1 MRLKKSIKRGIAAVT
16 ITGIMASSA
25 MPAFAKDYH
34 IDYGDIKVD
43 RDQVSYTDEDGKKYD
58 NEKNED
64 GDITITGKSDKNTVS
79 IKDADVTFKD
89 LEIDKSTSSSVEGDA
104 AVSVSGD
111 SSIELDGKNTIT
123 SGTKHAGIEKADD
136 NGTLT
141 IKDDN
146 GVSGSLDANGGF
158 GGAGIGGGSNEDGSN
173 ITIKGGTMTANGG
186 FGGAGIGGGN
196 GADGSDITITGGT
209 IIANGGFG
217 GAGIGGGSSS
227 SSGGGNGSDITI
239 SGGNVTANG
248 GTAGAGI
255 GGGDGDEANGLNKES
270 DSTGGG
276 KGSNISISGK
286 DTIVNAEGG
295 AEAAGIGG
303 GRSGDADT
311 IEITD
316 STVISNGHDSNNGN
330 SGAGI
335 GGGGFGA
342 GGGAGGGISNITI
355 KDADVTAGADAGGAG
370 IGSGNASGWISYPS
384 SFPNWKAEHPN
395 EGVASDIT
403 ISGGRVKASGGD
415 DSAGIGGGYLGSGS
429 DITIKDNADVTANGG
444 KWGAGIGGGRDGD
457 GSDISI
463 SDSNVSASGGAAG
476 AGIGG
481 GRGGKGENVTIS
493 GSSTVSVKH
502 GPGATLTSGT
512 RYGAG
517 AGIGN
522 GGAKD
527 SVNGEELTPD
537 TSAIDHTAEH
547 GYIDYFD
554 ADGSLLKRI
563 PHHIVEDPAV
573 EPTCTSVGYTAGS
586 HCDLCGE
593 VFVAQTELPLKDHT
607 PAEGR
612 VNVREATT
620 QEEGYTG
627 DIVCAVCGTVLE
639 YGQPIPKLPAPD
651 ENSPIDPVVP
661 AESSGTVQA
670 PPQLEVQNLLRQ
682 DLIHDETVVQ
692 QSYDESSQT
701 LTIRAELSIATLTG
715 TLGSLK
721 ALQAQGVTTIALVT
735 RHRTSTLDLAALIAL
750 GGEDVT
756 FSLVHTVGIPALFV
770 GGFLHNDLLR

>member
-34 IDYGDIKVD
+34 INYGDIKVD
-43 RDQVSYTDEDGKKYD
+43 QDKVSYTDKDGTKYD

-64 GDITITGKSDKNTVS
+64 GDITITGKSDENTVS
-79 IKDADVTFKD
+79 VKDADVTFKD
-89 LEIDKSTSSSVEGDA
+89 LEIDRSASSTAADGA
-104 AVSVSGD
+104 AVSVSGN
-111 SSIELDGKNTIT
+111 SSIELDGKNTIS
-123 SGTKHAGIEKADD
+123 SGMGHAGIEKADD
-136 NGTLT
+136 NGTMT

-146 GVSGSLDANGGF
+146 NVSGSL
-158 GGAGIGGGSNEDGSN
+158 
-173 ITIKGGTMTANGG
+173 TANGG

-196 GADGSDITITGGT
+196 NADGSDITITGGNVT
-209 IIANGGFG
+209 ANGGG
-217 GAGIGGGSSS
+217 HAAGIGGGSSS
-227 SSGGGNGSDITI
+227 YSGGGNGSDITI

-255 GGGDGDEANGLNKES
+255 GGGDGDAANGLNKNS

-276 KGSNISISGK
+276 RGSNITISGK
-286 DTIVNAEGG
+286 NTIVNAEGG

-316 STVISNGHDSNNGN
+316 STVISNGHDSDNGN

-370 IGSGNASGWISYPS
+370 IGSGSASGWISYPS
-384 SFPNWKAEHPN
+384 IFPNWKAEHPN

-444 KWGAGIGGGRDGD
+444 KWGAGIGGGRGGD

-512 RYGAG
+512 CYGAG

-522 GGAKD
+522 GGGKD
-527 SVNGEELTPD
+527 DVRGEEIAPD
-537 TSAIDHTAEH
+537 ISGIDSTGQ
-547 GYIDYFD
+547 GYINYYDSD
-554 ADGSLLKRI
+554 NNLL
-563 PHHIVEDPAV
+563 
-573 EPTCTSVGYTAGS
+573 T
-586 HCDLCGE
+586 
-593 VFVAQTELPLKDHT
+593 
-607 PAEGR
+607 R
-612 VNVREATT
+612 VPSA
-620 QEEGYTG
+620 
-627 DIVCAVCGTVLE
+627 
-639 YGQPIPKLPAPD
+639 PAPE
-651 ENSPIDPVVP
+651 ENDSEGDDAEP
-661 AESSGTVQA
+661 ALSASMKQA
-670 PPQLEVQNLLRQ
+670 VSQLEVRGTLRQNLMQ
-682 DLIHDETVVQ
+682 DTSIVQ
-692 QSYDESSQT
+692 QDYDADAHV

-735 RHRTSTLDLAALIAL
+735 QHCTSTLDLAELTAL
-750 GGEDVT
+750 GGEDTV
-756 FSLVHTVGIPALFV
+756 FSLVHTAGIPALSV
-770 GGFLHNDLLR
+770 GGALHNELIH

>member
-43 RDQVSYTDEDGKKYD
+43 QDKVSYTDKDGTKYD

-64 GDITITGKSDKNTVS
+64 GDITITGKSDENTVS
-79 IKDADVTFKD
+79 VKDADVTFKD
-89 LEIDKSTSSSVEGDA
+89 LEIDRSASSTAADGA
-104 AVSVSGD
+104 AVSVSGN
-111 SSIELDGKNTIT
+111 SSIELDGKNTIS
-123 SGTKHAGIEKADD
+123 SGMGHAGIEKADD
-136 NGTLT
+136 NGTMT

-146 GVSGSLDANGGF
+146 NVSGSL
-158 GGAGIGGGSNEDGSN
+158 
-173 ITIKGGTMTANGG
+173 TANGG

-196 GADGSDITITGGT
+196 NADGSDITITGGT

-227 SSGGGNGSDITI
+227 ISGGGNGSDITI

-255 GGGDGDEANGLNKES
+255 GGGDGDNANGLNKKS

-276 KGSNISISGK
+276 RGSNITISGK
-286 DTIVNAEGG
+286 NTIVNAEGG

-316 STVISNGHDSNNGN
+316 STVISNGHDSDNGN

-370 IGSGNASGWISYPS
+370 IGSGRASGWISYPS
-384 SFPNWKAEHPN
+384 IFPNWKAEHPN

-444 KWGAGIGGGRDGD
+444 KWGAGIGGGRGGD

-512 RYGAG
+512 CYGAG

-522 GGAKD
+522 GGGKD
-527 SVNGEELTPD
+527 DVRGEEIAPD
-537 TSAIDHTAEH
+537 ISGIDSTGQ
-547 GYIDYFD
+547 GYINYYDSD
-554 ADGSLLKRI
+554 NNLL
-563 PHHIVEDPAV
+563 
-573 EPTCTSVGYTAGS
+573 T
-586 HCDLCGE
+586 
-593 VFVAQTELPLKDHT
+593 
-607 PAEGR
+607 R
-612 VNVREATT
+612 VPSA
-620 QEEGYTG
+620 
-627 DIVCAVCGTVLE
+627 
-639 YGQPIPKLPAPD
+639 PAPE
-651 ENSPIDPVVP
+651 ENDSEGDDAEP
-661 AESSGTVQA
+661 ALSASMKQA
-670 PPQLEVQNLLRQ
+670 VSQLEVRSALRQNLMQ
-682 DLIHDETVVQ
+682 DTSIVQ
-692 QSYDESSQT
+692 QEYDADAHV

-721 ALQAQGVTTIALVT
+721 ALQAQGVTTITLVT
-735 RHRTSTLDLAALIAL
+735 QHCTSTLDLAELTAL
-750 GGEDVT
+750 GGEDTV
-756 FSLVHTVGIPALFV
+756 FSLVHTAGIPALSV
-770 GGFLHNDLLR
+770 GGALHNELIH

>member
-43 RDQVSYTDEDGKKYD
+43 QDKVSYTDKDGTKYD

-64 GDITITGKSDKNTVS
+64 GDITITGKSDENTVS
-79 IKDADVTFKD
+79 VKDADVTFKD
-89 LEIDKSTSSSVEGDA
+89 LEIDRSASSTAADGA
-104 AVSVSGD
+104 AVSVSGN
-111 SSIELDGKNTIT
+111 SSIELDGKNTIS
-123 SGTKHAGIEKADD
+123 SGMGHAGIEKADD
-136 NGTLT
+136 NGTMT

-146 GVSGSLDANGGF
+146 NVSGSL
-158 GGAGIGGGSNEDGSN
+158 
-173 ITIKGGTMTANGG
+173 TANGG

-196 GADGSDITITGGT
+196 GADGSDITISGGT
-209 IIANGGFG
+209 IIANGNFG

-227 SSGGGNGSDITI
+227 YSGGGNGSDITI

-255 GGGDGDEANGLNKES
+255 GGGDGDAANGLNKES

-276 KGSNISISGK
+276 RGSNITISGK
-286 DTIVNAEGG
+286 NTIVKAEGG

-316 STVISNGHDSNNGN
+316 STVISNGHGSDTGN

-355 KDADVTAGADAGGAG
+355 KDANVTAGADSGGAG
-370 IGSGNASGWISYPS
+370 IGSGNASDLTTYY
-384 SFPNWKAEHPN
+384 PNWKDEHPN

-444 KWGAGIGGGRDGD
+444 KWGAGIGGGRGGD

-512 RYGAG
+512 CYGAG

-522 GGAKD
+522 GGGKD
-527 SVNGEELTPD
+527 DVRGEEIAPD
-537 TSAIDHTAEH
+537 ISGIDSTGQ
-547 GYIDYFD
+547 GYINYYDSD
-554 ADGSLLKRI
+554 NNLL
-563 PHHIVEDPAV
+563 
-573 EPTCTSVGYTAGS
+573 T
-586 HCDLCGE
+586 
-593 VFVAQTELPLKDHT
+593 
-607 PAEGR
+607 R
-612 VNVREATT
+612 VPSA
-620 QEEGYTG
+620 
-627 DIVCAVCGTVLE
+627 
-639 YGQPIPKLPAPD
+639 PAPE
-651 ENSPIDPVVP
+651 ENDSEGDDAEP
-661 AESSGTVQA
+661 ALSASMKQA
-670 PPQLEVQNLLRQ
+670 VSQLEVRGALRQNLMQ
-682 DLIHDETVVQ
+682 DTSIVQ
-692 QSYDESSQT
+692 QDYDADAHV

-735 RHRTSTLDLAALIAL
+735 QHCTSTLDLAELTAL
-750 GGEDVT
+750 GGEDTV
-756 FSLVHTVGIPALFV
+756 FSLVHTAGIPALSV
-770 GGFLHNDLLR
+770 GGALHNELIH

>member
-43 RDQVSYTDEDGKKYD
+43 QDKVSYTDKDGTKYD

-64 GDITITGKSDKNTVS
+64 GDITITGKSDENTVS
-79 IKDADVTFKD
+79 VKDADVTFKD
-89 LEIDKSTSSSVEGDA
+89 LEIDRSASSTAADGA
-104 AVSVSGD
+104 AVSVSGN
-111 SSIELDGKNTIT
+111 SSIELDGKNTIS
-123 SGTKHAGIEKADD
+123 SGMGHAGIEKADD
-136 NGTLT
+136 NGTMT

-146 GVSGSLDANGGF
+146 NVSGSL
-158 GGAGIGGGSNEDGSN
+158 
-173 ITIKGGTMTANGG
+173 TANGG

-196 GADGSDITITGGT
+196 NADGSDITITGGT

-227 SSGGGNGSDITI
+227 ISGGGNGSDITI

-255 GGGDGDEANGLNKES
+255 GGGDGDNANGLNKKS

-276 KGSNISISGK
+276 RGSNITISGK
-286 DTIVNAEGG
+286 NTIVNAEGG

-316 STVISNGHDSNNGN
+316 STVISNGHDSDNGN

-370 IGSGNASGWISYPS
+370 IGSGSASGWISYPS
-384 SFPNWKAEHPN
+384 IFPNWKAEHPN

-444 KWGAGIGGGRDGD
+444 KWGAGIGNGGGKDDVRGEEIAP
-457 GSDISI
+457 DISGI
-463 SDSNVSASGGAAG
+463 DSTGQGYINYYDSDNNLLTRVPSAPAPEENDSEGDDAEPALSASMKQA
-476 AGIGG
+476 
-481 GRGGKGENVTIS
+481 
-493 GSSTVSVKH
+493 VS
-502 GPGATLTSGT
+502 
-512 RYGAG
+512 
-517 AGIGN
+517 
-522 GGAKD
+522 
-527 SVNGEELTPD
+527 
-537 TSAIDHTAEH
+537 
-547 GYIDYFD
+547 
-554 ADGSLLKRI
+554 
-563 PHHIVEDPAV
+563 
-573 EPTCTSVGYTAGS
+573 
-586 HCDLCGE
+586 
-593 VFVAQTELPLKDHT
+593 
-607 PAEGR
+607 
-612 VNVREATT
+612 
-620 QEEGYTG
+620 
-627 DIVCAVCGTVLE
+627 
-639 YGQPIPKLPAPD
+639 
-651 ENSPIDPVVP
+651 
-661 AESSGTVQA
+661 
-670 PPQLEVQNLLRQ
+670 QLEVRGALRQNLMQ
-682 DLIHDETVVQ
+682 DTSIVQ
-692 QSYDESSQT
+692 QDYDADAHV

-735 RHRTSTLDLAALIAL
+735 QHCTSTLDLAELTAL
-750 GGEDVT
+750 GGEDTV
-756 FSLVHTVGIPALFV
+756 FSLVHTAGIPALSV
-770 GGFLHNDLLR
+770 GGALHNELIH

>member
-43 RDQVSYTDEDGKKYD
+43 QDKVSYTDKDGTKYD

-64 GDITITGKSDKNTVS
+64 GDITITGKSNENTVS
-79 IKDADVTFKD
+79 VKDADVTFKD
-89 LEIDKSTSSSVEGDA
+89 LEIDRSASSTAADGA
-104 AVSVSGD
+104 AVSVSGN
-111 SSIELDGKNTIT
+111 SSIELDGKNTIS
-123 SGTKHAGIEKADD
+123 SGMGHAGIEKADD
-136 NGTLT
+136 NGTMT

-146 GVSGSLDANGGF
+146 NVSGSL
-158 GGAGIGGGSNEDGSN
+158 
-173 ITIKGGTMTANGG
+173 TANGG

-196 GADGSDITITGGT
+196 NADGSDITITGGT
-209 IIANGGFG
+209 IIANGGSG

-227 SSGGGNGSDITI
+227 YSGGGNGSDITI

-255 GGGDGDEANGLNKES
+255 GGGDGDNANGLNKDS

-276 KGSNISISGK
+276 RGSNITISGK
-286 DTIVNAEGG
+286 NTIVKAEGG

-316 STVISNGHDSNNGN
+316 STVISNGHDSDNGN

-335 GGGGFGA
+335 GGGGVGAGGCA
-342 GGGAGGGISNITI
+342 GGGASNITI
-355 KDADVTAGADAGGAG
+355 TDANVTAGADSGGAG

-384 SFPNWKAEHPN
+384 IFPNWKAEHPN

-403 ISGGRVKASGGD
+403 ISGGRVKATGGA

-444 KWGAGIGGGRDGD
+444 KWGAGIGGGRGGD

-512 RYGAG
+512 CYGAG

-522 GGAKD
+522 GGGKD
-527 SVNGEELTPD
+527 DVRGEEIAPD
-537 TSAIDHTAEH
+537 ISGIDSTGQ
-547 GYIDYFD
+547 GYINYYDSD
-554 ADGSLLKRI
+554 NNLL
-563 PHHIVEDPAV
+563 
-573 EPTCTSVGYTAGS
+573 T
-586 HCDLCGE
+586 
-593 VFVAQTELPLKDHT
+593 
-607 PAEGR
+607 R
-612 VNVREATT
+612 VPSA
-620 QEEGYTG
+620 
-627 DIVCAVCGTVLE
+627 
-639 YGQPIPKLPAPD
+639 PAPE
-651 ENSPIDPVVP
+651 ENDSEGDDAEP
-661 AESSGTVQA
+661 ALSASMKQA
-670 PPQLEVQNLLRQ
+670 VSQLEVRGALRQNLMQ
-682 DLIHDETVVQ
+682 DTSIVQ
-692 QSYDESSQT
+692 QDYDADAHV

-735 RHRTSTLDLAALIAL
+735 QHCTSTLDLAELTAL
-750 GGEDVT
+750 GGEDTV
-756 FSLVHTVGIPALFV
+756 FSLVHTAGIPALSV
-770 GGFLHNDLLR
+770 GGALHNELIH

>member
-43 RDQVSYTDEDGKKYD
+43 QDKVSYTDKDGTKYD

-64 GDITITGKSDKNTVS
+64 GDITITGKSDENTVS
-79 IKDADVTFKD
+79 VKDADVTFKD
-89 LEIDKSTSSSVEGDA
+89 LEIDRSASSTAADGA
-104 AVSVSGD
+104 AVSVSGN
-111 SSIELDGKNTIT
+111 SSIELDGKNTIS
-123 SGTKHAGIEKADD
+123 SGMGHAGIEKADD
-136 NGTLT
+136 NGTMT

-146 GVSGSLDANGGF
+146 NVSGSL
-158 GGAGIGGGSNEDGSN
+158 
-173 ITIKGGTMTANGG
+173 TANGG

-196 GADGSDITITGGT
+196 NADGSDITITGGA

-227 SSGGGNGSDITI
+227 ISGGGNGSDITI

-255 GGGDGDEANGLNKES
+255 GGGDGDNANGLNKKS

-276 KGSNISISGK
+276 RGSNITISGK
-286 DTIVNAEGG
+286 NTIVNAEGG

-316 STVISNGHDSNNGN
+316 STVISNGHDSDNGN

-370 IGSGNASGWISYPS
+370 IGSGRASGWISYPS
-384 SFPNWKAEHPN
+384 IFPNWKAEHPN

-444 KWGAGIGGGRDGD
+444 KWGAGIGGGRGGD

-512 RYGAG
+512 CYGAG

-522 GGAKD
+522 GGGKD
-527 SVNGEELTPD
+527 DVRGEEIAPD
-537 TSAIDHTAEH
+537 ISGIDSTGQ
-547 GYIDYFD
+547 GYINYYDSD
-554 ADGSLLKRI
+554 NNLL
-563 PHHIVEDPAV
+563 
-573 EPTCTSVGYTAGS
+573 T
-586 HCDLCGE
+586 
-593 VFVAQTELPLKDHT
+593 
-607 PAEGR
+607 R
-612 VNVREATT
+612 VPSA
-620 QEEGYTG
+620 
-627 DIVCAVCGTVLE
+627 
-639 YGQPIPKLPAPD
+639 PAPE
-651 ENSPIDPVVP
+651 ENDSEGDDAEP
-661 AESSGTVQA
+661 ALSASMKQA
-670 PPQLEVQNLLRQ
+670 VSQLEVRGALRQNLMQ
-682 DLIHDETVVQ
+682 DTSIVQ
-692 QSYDESSQT
+692 QDYDADAHV

-735 RHRTSTLDLAALIAL
+735 QHCTSTLDLAELTAL
-750 GGEDVT
+750 GGEDTV
-756 FSLVHTVGIPALFV
+756 FSLVHTAGIPALSV
-770 GGFLHNDLLR
+770 GGALHNELIH

>member
-43 RDQVSYTDEDGKKYD
+43 QDKVSYTDKDGTKYD

-64 GDITITGKSDKNTVS
+64 GDITITGKSDENTVS
-79 IKDADVTFKD
+79 VKDADVTFKD
-89 LEIDKSTSSSVEGDA
+89 LEIDRSASSTAADGA
-104 AVSVSGD
+104 AVSVSGN
-111 SSIELDGKNTIT
+111 SNIELDGKNTIS
-123 SGTKHAGIEKADD
+123 SGMGHAGIEKADD
-136 NGTLT
+136 NGTMT

-146 GVSGSLDANGGF
+146 NVSGSL
-158 GGAGIGGGSNEDGSN
+158 
-173 ITIKGGTMTANGG
+173 TANGG

-196 GADGSDITITGGT
+196 NADGSDITITGGT

-227 SSGGGNGSDITI
+227 ISGGGNGSDITI

-255 GGGDGDEANGLNKES
+255 GGGDGDNANGLNKKS

-276 KGSNISISGK
+276 RGSNITISGK
-286 DTIVNAEGG
+286 NTIVNAEGG

-316 STVISNGHDSNNGN
+316 STVISNGHDSDNGN

-370 IGSGNASGWISYPS
+370 IGSGSASGWISYPS
-384 SFPNWKAEHPN
+384 IFPNWKAEHPN

-444 KWGAGIGGGRDGD
+444 KWGAGIGGGRGGD

-512 RYGAG
+512 CYGAG

-522 GGAKD
+522 GGGKD
-527 SVNGEELTPD
+527 DVRGEEIAPD
-537 TSAIDHTAEH
+537 ISGIDSTGQ
-547 GYIDYFD
+547 GYINYYDSD
-554 ADGSLLKRI
+554 NNLL
-563 PHHIVEDPAV
+563 
-573 EPTCTSVGYTAGS
+573 T
-586 HCDLCGE
+586 
-593 VFVAQTELPLKDHT
+593 
-607 PAEGR
+607 R
-612 VNVREATT
+612 VPSA
-620 QEEGYTG
+620 
-627 DIVCAVCGTVLE
+627 
-639 YGQPIPKLPAPD
+639 PAPE
-651 ENSPIDPVVP
+651 ENDSEGDNAEP
-661 AESSGTVQA
+661 ALSASMKQA
-670 PPQLEVQNLLRQ
+670 VSQLEVRGALRQNLMQ
-682 DLIHDETVVQ
+682 DTSIVQ
-692 QSYDESSQT
+692 QDYDADAHV

-735 RHRTSTLDLAALIAL
+735 QHCTSTLDLAELTAL
-750 GGEDVT
+750 GGEDTV
-756 FSLVHTVGIPALFV
+756 FSLVHTAGIPALSV
-770 GGFLHNDLLR
+770 GGALHNELIH

>member
-43 RDQVSYTDEDGKKYD
+43 QDKVSYTDKDGTKYD

-64 GDITITGKSDKNTVS
+64 GDITITGKSDENTISV
-79 IKDADVTFKD
+79 KDADVTFKD
-89 LEIDKSTSSSVEGDA
+89 LEIDRSASSTAADGA
-104 AVSVSGD
+104 AVSVSGN
-111 SSIELDGKNTIT
+111 SSIELDGKNTIS
-123 SGTKHAGIEKADD
+123 SGMGHAGIEKADD
-136 NGTLT
+136 NGTMT

-146 GVSGSLDANGGF
+146 NVSGSL
-158 GGAGIGGGSNEDGSN
+158 
-173 ITIKGGTMTANGG
+173 TANGG

-196 GADGSDITITGGT
+196 NADGSDITITGGT

-227 SSGGGNGSDITI
+227 ISGGGNGSDITI

-255 GGGDGDEANGLNKES
+255 GGGDGDNANGLNKKS

-276 KGSNISISGK
+276 RGSNITISGK
-286 DTIVNAEGG
+286 NTIVNAEGG

-316 STVISNGHDSNNGN
+316 STVISNGHDSDNGN

-370 IGSGNASGWISYPS
+370 IGSGRASGWISYPS
-384 SFPNWKAEHPN
+384 IFPNWKAEHPN

-429 DITIKDNADVTANGG
+429 DITIKDNADMTANGG
-444 KWGAGIGGGRDGD
+444 KWGAGIGGGRGGD

-512 RYGAG
+512 CYGAG

-522 GGAKD
+522 GGGKD
-527 SVNGEELTPD
+527 DVRGEEIAPD
-537 TSAIDHTAEH
+537 ISGIDSTGQ
-547 GYIDYFD
+547 GYINYYDSD
-554 ADGSLLKRI
+554 NNLL
-563 PHHIVEDPAV
+563 
-573 EPTCTSVGYTAGS
+573 T
-586 HCDLCGE
+586 
-593 VFVAQTELPLKDHT
+593 
-607 PAEGR
+607 R
-612 VNVREATT
+612 VPSA
-620 QEEGYTG
+620 
-627 DIVCAVCGTVLE
+627 
-639 YGQPIPKLPAPD
+639 PAPE
-651 ENSPIDPVVP
+651 ENDSEGDDAEP
-661 AESSGTVQA
+661 ALSASMKQA
-670 PPQLEVQNLLRQ
+670 VSQLEVRGALRQNLMQ
-682 DLIHDETVVQ
+682 DTSIVQ
-692 QSYDESSQT
+692 QDYDADAHV

-721 ALQAQGVTTIALVT
+721 ALQAQGVTTITLVT
-735 RHRTSTLDLAALIAL
+735 QHCTSTLDLAELTAL
-750 GGEDVT
+750 GGEDTV
-756 FSLVHTVGIPALFV
+756 FSLVHTAGIPALSV
-770 GGFLHNDLLR
+770 GGALHNELIH

>member
-16 ITGIMASSA
+16 ITGIIASSA

-43 RDQVSYTDEDGKKYD
+43 QDKVSYTDKDGTKYD

-64 GDITITGKSDKNTVS
+64 GDITITGKSDENTVS
-79 IKDADVTFKD
+79 VKDADVTFKD
-89 LEIDKSTSSSVEGDA
+89 LEIDRSASSTAADGA
-104 AVSVSGD
+104 AVSVSGN
-111 SSIELDGKNTIT
+111 SSIELDGKNTIS
-123 SGTKHAGIEKADD
+123 SGMGHAGIEKADD
-136 NGTLT
+136 NGTMT

-146 GVSGSLDANGGF
+146 NVSGSL
-158 GGAGIGGGSNEDGSN
+158 
-173 ITIKGGTMTANGG
+173 TANGG

-196 GADGSDITITGGT
+196 NADGSDITISGGNVT
-209 IIANGGFG
+209 ANGGG
-217 GAGIGGGSSS
+217 HAAGIGGGSSS
-227 SSGGGNGSDITI
+227 YSGGGNGSDITI

-255 GGGDGDEANGLNKES
+255 GGGDGDNANGSNKDS

-276 KGSNISISGK
+276 RGSNITISGK
-286 DTIVNAEGG
+286 NTIVNAEGG

-316 STVISNGHDSNNGN
+316 STVISNGHDSDNGN

-335 GGGGFGA
+335 GGGGVGAGGCA
-342 GGGAGGGISNITI
+342 GGGASNITI
-355 KDADVTAGADAGGAG
+355 TDANVTAGADSGGAG
-370 IGSGNASGWISYPS
+370 IGSGNASGWINYPS

-444 KWGAGIGGGRDGD
+444 KWGAGIGGGRGGD

-502 GPGATLTSGT
+502 GPGATLPSGT
-512 RYGAG
+512 CYGAG

-522 GGAKD
+522 GGGKD
-527 SVNGEELTPD
+527 DVRGEEIAPD
-537 TSAIDHTAEH
+537 ISGIDSTGQ
-547 GYIDYFD
+547 GYINYYDSD
-554 ADGSLLKRI
+554 NNLL
-563 PHHIVEDPAV
+563 
-573 EPTCTSVGYTAGS
+573 T
-586 HCDLCGE
+586 
-593 VFVAQTELPLKDHT
+593 
-607 PAEGR
+607 R
-612 VNVREATT
+612 VPSA
-620 QEEGYTG
+620 
-627 DIVCAVCGTVLE
+627 
-639 YGQPIPKLPAPD
+639 PAPE
-651 ENSPIDPVVP
+651 ENDSEGDDAEP
-661 AESSGTVQA
+661 ALSASMKQA
-670 PPQLEVQNLLRQ
+670 VSQLEVRGALRQNLMQ
-682 DLIHDETVVQ
+682 DTSIVQ
-692 QSYDESSQT
+692 QDYDADAHV

-735 RHRTSTLDLAALIAL
+735 QHCTSTLDLAELTAL
-750 GGEDVT
+750 GGEDTV
-756 FSLVHTVGIPALFV
+756 FSLVHTAGIPALSV
-770 GGFLHNDLLR
+770 GGALHNELIH

>member
-43 RDQVSYTDEDGKKYD
+43 QDKVSYTDKDGTKYD

-64 GDITITGKSDKNTVS
+64 GDITITGKSDENTVS
-79 IKDADVTFKD
+79 VKDADVTFKD
-89 LEIDKSTSSSVEGDA
+89 LEIDRSASSTAADGA
-104 AVSVSGD
+104 AVSVSGN
-111 SSIELDGKNTIT
+111 SSIELDGKNTIS
-123 SGTKHAGIEKADD
+123 SGMGHAGIEKADD
-136 NGTLT
+136 NGTMT

-146 GVSGSLDANGGF
+146 NVSGSL
-158 GGAGIGGGSNEDGSN
+158 
-173 ITIKGGTMTANGG
+173 TANGG

-196 GADGSDITITGGT
+196 GADGSDITI
-209 IIANGGFG
+209 
-217 GAGIGGGSSS
+217 S
-227 SSGGGNGSDITI
+227 GGNGSDITI

-255 GGGDGDEANGLNKES
+255 GGGDGDNANGLNKES

-276 KGSNISISGK
+276 RGSNITISGK
-286 DTIVNAEGG
+286 NTIVKAEGG

-316 STVISNGHDSNNGN
+316 STVISNGHGSDTGN

-370 IGSGNASGWISYPS
+370 IGSGRASGWINHPGI
-384 SFPNWKAEHPN
+384 FPNWKAEHPN

-512 RYGAG
+512 CYGAG

-522 GGAKD
+522 GGGKD
-527 SVNGEELTPD
+527 DVRGEEIAPD
-537 TSAIDHTAEH
+537 ISGIDSTGQ
-547 GYIDYFD
+547 GYINYYDSD
-554 ADGSLLKRI
+554 NNLL
-563 PHHIVEDPAV
+563 
-573 EPTCTSVGYTAGS
+573 T
-586 HCDLCGE
+586 
-593 VFVAQTELPLKDHT
+593 
-607 PAEGR
+607 R
-612 VNVREATT
+612 VPSA
-620 QEEGYTG
+620 
-627 DIVCAVCGTVLE
+627 
-639 YGQPIPKLPAPD
+639 PAPE
-651 ENSPIDPVVP
+651 ENDSEGDDAEP
-661 AESSGTVQA
+661 ALSASMKQA
-670 PPQLEVQNLLRQ
+670 VSQLEVRGALRQNLMQ
-682 DLIHDETVVQ
+682 DTSIVQ
-692 QSYDESSQT
+692 QDYDADAHV

-735 RHRTSTLDLAALIAL
+735 QHCTSTLDLAELTAL
-750 GGEDVT
+750 GGEDTV
-756 FSLVHTVGIPALFV
+756 FSLVHTAGIPALSV
-770 GGFLHNDLLR
+770 GGALHNELIH

>member
-34 IDYGDIKVD
+34 INYGDIKVD
-43 RDQVSYTDEDGKKYD
+43 QDKVSYTDKDGTKYD

-64 GDITITGKSDKNTVS
+64 GDITITGKSDENTVS
-79 IKDADVTFKD
+79 VKDADVTFKD
-89 LEIDKSTSSSVEGDA
+89 LEIDRSASSTAADGA
-104 AVSVSGD
+104 AVSVSGN
-111 SSIELDGKNTIT
+111 SSIELDGKNTIS
-123 SGTKHAGIEKADD
+123 SGMGHAGIEKADD
-136 NGTLT
+136 NGTMT

-146 GVSGSLDANGGF
+146 NVSGSL
-158 GGAGIGGGSNEDGSN
+158 
-173 ITIKGGTMTANGG
+173 TANGG

-196 GADGSDITITGGT
+196 GADGSDITISGGNVT
-209 IIANGGFG
+209 ANGGG
-217 GAGIGGGSSS
+217 HAAGIGGGSSS
-227 SSGGGNGSDITI
+227 ISGGGNGSDITI

-255 GGGDGDEANGLNKES
+255 GGGDGDNANGLNKKS

-276 KGSNISISGK
+276 RGSNITISGK
-286 DTIVNAEGG
+286 NTIVKAEGG

-316 STVISNGHDSNNGN
+316 STVISNGHGSDTGN

-335 GGGGFGA
+335 GGGGVGA

-370 IGSGNASGWISYPS
+370 IGSGKASGWINYPGI
-384 SFPNWKAEHPN
+384 FPNWKAEHPN

-429 DITIKDNADVTANGG
+429 DITIKDNADVTVNGG
-444 KWGAGIGGGRDGD
+444 KWGAGIGGGWGGD

-481 GRGGKGENVTIS
+481 GCGGKGENVTIS

-502 GPGATLTSGT
+502 GPGATLPSGT
-512 RYGAG
+512 CYGAG

-522 GGAKD
+522 GGGKD
-527 SVNGEELTPD
+527 DVRGEEIAPD
-537 TSAIDHTAEH
+537 ISGIDSTGQ
-547 GYIDYFD
+547 GYINYYDSD
-554 ADGSLLKRI
+554 NNLL
-563 PHHIVEDPAV
+563 
-573 EPTCTSVGYTAGS
+573 T
-586 HCDLCGE
+586 
-593 VFVAQTELPLKDHT
+593 
-607 PAEGR
+607 R
-612 VNVREATT
+612 VPSA
-620 QEEGYTG
+620 
-627 DIVCAVCGTVLE
+627 
-639 YGQPIPKLPAPD
+639 PAPE
-651 ENSPIDPVVP
+651 ENDSEGDDAEP
-661 AESSGTVQA
+661 ALSASMKQA
-670 PPQLEVQNLLRQ
+670 VSQLEVRGALRQNLMQ
-682 DLIHDETVVQ
+682 DTSIVQ
-692 QSYDESSQT
+692 QDYDANAHV

-735 RHRTSTLDLAALIAL
+735 QHCTSTLDLAELTAL
-750 GGEDVT
+750 GGEDTV
-756 FSLVHTVGIPALFV
+756 FSLVHTAGIPALSV
-770 GGFLHNDLLR
+770 GGALHNELIH

>member
-43 RDQVSYTDEDGKKYD
+43 QDKVSYTDKDGTKYD

-64 GDITITGKSDKNTVS
+64 GDITITGKSDENTVS
-79 IKDADVTFKD
+79 VKDADVTFKD
-89 LEIDKSTSSSVEGDA
+89 LEIDRSASSTAADGA
-104 AVSVSGD
+104 AVSVSGN
-111 SSIELDGKNTIT
+111 SSIELDGKNTIS
-123 SGTKHAGIEKADD
+123 SGLDHAGIEKADD
-136 NGTLT
+136 NGTMT

-146 GVSGSLDANGGF
+146 NVSGSL
-158 GGAGIGGGSNEDGSN
+158 
-173 ITIKGGTMTANGG
+173 TANGG

-255 GGGDGDEANGLNKES
+255 GGGDGDEANGWNKES

-316 STVISNGHDSNNGN
+316 STVISNGHDSGNDN

-335 GGGGFGA
+335 GGGGFGSGGCA
-342 GGGAGGGISNITI
+342 GGGASNITI
-355 KDADVTAGADAGGAG
+355 KDADVTAGADSGGAG
-370 IGSGNASGWISYPS
+370 IGSGNASGWTD
-384 SFPNWKAEHPN
+384 PNWKDEHPN

-403 ISGGRVKASGGD
+403 ISGGRVKATGGD
-415 DSAGIGGGYLGSGS
+415 YSAGIGGGYLGSGS

-444 KWGAGIGGGRDGD
+444 KWGAGIGGGRGGD

-502 GPGATLTSGT
+502 GPGATLTNGT
-512 RYGAG
+512 CYGAG

-522 GGAKD
+522 GGGKD
-527 SVNGEELTPD
+527 DVRGEEIAPD
-537 TSAIDHTAEH
+537 ISGIDSTGQ
-547 GYIDYFD
+547 GYINYYDSD
-554 ADGSLLKRI
+554 NNLL
-563 PHHIVEDPAV
+563 
-573 EPTCTSVGYTAGS
+573 T
-586 HCDLCGE
+586 
-593 VFVAQTELPLKDHT
+593 
-607 PAEGR
+607 R
-612 VNVREATT
+612 VPSA
-620 QEEGYTG
+620 
-627 DIVCAVCGTVLE
+627 
-639 YGQPIPKLPAPD
+639 PAPE
-651 ENSPIDPVVP
+651 ENDSEGDDAEP
-661 AESSGTVQA
+661 ALSASMKQA
-670 PPQLEVQNLLRQ
+670 VSQLEVRGALRQNLMQ
-682 DLIHDETVVQ
+682 DTSIVQ
-692 QSYDESSQT
+692 QDYDADAHV

-735 RHRTSTLDLAALIAL
+735 QHCTSTLDLAELTAL
-750 GGEDVT
+750 GGEDTV
-756 FSLVHTVGIPALFV
+756 FSLVHTAGIPALSV
-770 GGFLHNDLLR
+770 GGALHNELIH

>member
-43 RDQVSYTDEDGKKYD
+43 QDKVSYTDKDGTKYD

-64 GDITITGKSDKNTVS
+64 GDITITGKSDENTVS
-79 IKDADVTFKD
+79 VKDADVTFKD
-89 LEIDKSTSSSVEGDA
+89 LEIDRSASSTAADGA
-104 AVSVSGD
+104 AVSVSGN
-111 SSIELDGKNTIT
+111 SSIELDGKNTIS
-123 SGTKHAGIEKADD
+123 SGMGHAGIEKADD
-136 NGTLT
+136 NGTMT

-146 GVSGSLDANGGF
+146 NVSGSL
-158 GGAGIGGGSNEDGSN
+158 
-173 ITIKGGTMTANGG
+173 TANGG

-196 GADGSDITITGGT
+196 NADGSDITITGGT

-227 SSGGGNGSDITI
+227 ISGGGNGSDITI

-255 GGGDGDEANGLNKES
+255 GGGDGDNANGLNKKS

-276 KGSNISISGK
+276 RGSNITISGK
-286 DTIVNAEGG
+286 NTIVNAEGG

-316 STVISNGHDSNNGN
+316 STVISNGHDSDNGN

-370 IGSGNASGWISYPS
+370 IGSGRASGWISYPS
-384 SFPNWKAEHPN
+384 IFPNWKAEHPN

-444 KWGAGIGGGRDGD
+444 KWGAGIGGGRGGD

-512 RYGAG
+512 CYGAG

-522 GGAKD
+522 GGGKD
-527 SVNGEELTPD
+527 DVRGEEIAPD
-537 TSAIDHTAEH
+537 ISGIDSTGQ
-547 GYIDYFD
+547 GYINYYDSD
-554 ADGSLLKRI
+554 NNLL
-563 PHHIVEDPAV
+563 
-573 EPTCTSVGYTAGS
+573 T
-586 HCDLCGE
+586 
-593 VFVAQTELPLKDHT
+593 
-607 PAEGR
+607 R
-612 VNVREATT
+612 VPSA
-620 QEEGYTG
+620 
-627 DIVCAVCGTVLE
+627 
-639 YGQPIPKLPAPD
+639 PAPE
-651 ENSPIDPVVP
+651 ENDSEGDDAEP
-661 AESSGTVQA
+661 ALSASMKQA
-670 PPQLEVQNLLRQ
+670 VSQLEVRGALRQNLMQ
-682 DLIHDETVVQ
+682 DTSIVQ
-692 QSYDESSQT
+692 QDYDADAHV

-735 RHRTSTLDLAALIAL
+735 QHCTSTLDLAELTAL
-750 GGEDVT
+750 GGEDTV
-756 FSLVHTVGIPALFV
+756 FSLVHTAGIPTLSV
-770 GGFLHNDLLR
+770 GGALHNELIH

>member
-43 RDQVSYTDEDGKKYD
+43 QDKVSYTDKDGTKYD

-64 GDITITGKSDKNTVS
+64 GDITITGKSDENTISV
-79 IKDADVTFKD
+79 KDADVTFKD
-89 LEIDKSTSSSVEGDA
+89 LEIDRSASSTAADGA
-104 AVSVSGD
+104 AVSVSGN
-111 SSIELDGKNTIT
+111 SSIELDGKNTIS
-123 SGTKHAGIEKADD
+123 SGMGHAGIEKADD
-136 NGTLT
+136 NGTMT

-146 GVSGSLDANGGF
+146 NVSGSL
-158 GGAGIGGGSNEDGSN
+158 
-173 ITIKGGTMTANGG
+173 TANGG

-196 GADGSDITITGGT
+196 NADGSDITITGGT

-227 SSGGGNGSDITI
+227 ISGGGNGSDITI

-255 GGGDGDEANGLNKES
+255 GGGDGDNANGLNKKS

-276 KGSNISISGK
+276 RGSNITISGK
-286 DTIVNAEGG
+286 NTIVNAEGG

-316 STVISNGHDSNNGN
+316 STVISNGHDSDNGN

-370 IGSGNASGWISYPS
+370 IGSGRASGWISYPS
-384 SFPNWKAEHPN
+384 IFPNWKAEHPN

-444 KWGAGIGGGRDGD
+444 KWGAGIGGGRGGD

-512 RYGAG
+512 CYGAG

-522 GGAKD
+522 GGGKD
-527 SVNGEELTPD
+527 DVRGEEIAPD
-537 TSAIDHTAEH
+537 ISGIDSTGQ
-547 GYIDYFD
+547 GYINYYDSD
-554 ADGSLLKRI
+554 NNLL
-563 PHHIVEDPAV
+563 
-573 EPTCTSVGYTAGS
+573 T
-586 HCDLCGE
+586 
-593 VFVAQTELPLKDHT
+593 
-607 PAEGR
+607 R
-612 VNVREATT
+612 VPSA
-620 QEEGYTG
+620 
-627 DIVCAVCGTVLE
+627 
-639 YGQPIPKLPAPD
+639 PAPE
-651 ENSPIDPVVP
+651 ENDSEGDD
-661 AESSGTVQA
+661 AESALSASMKQA
-670 PPQLEVQNLLRQ
+670 VSQLEVRGALRQNLMQ
-682 DLIHDETVVQ
+682 DTSIVQ
-692 QSYDESSQT
+692 QDYDADAHV

-721 ALQAQGVTTIALVT
+721 ALQAQGVTTITLVT
-735 RHRTSTLDLAALIAL
+735 QHCTSTLDLAELTAL
-750 GGEDVT
+750 GGEDTV
-756 FSLVHTVGIPALFV
+756 FSLVHTAGIPALSV
-770 GGFLHNDLLR
+770 GGALHNELIH

>member
-34 IDYGDIKVD
+34 IEYGDIKVD
-43 RDQVSYTDEDGKKYD
+43 QDKVSYTDKDGTKYD

-64 GDITITGKSDKNTVS
+64 GDITITGKSDENTVS
-79 IKDADVTFKD
+79 VKDADVTFKD
-89 LEIDKSTSSSVEGDA
+89 LEIDRSASSTAADGA
-104 AVSVSGD
+104 AVSVSGN
-111 SSIELDGKNTIT
+111 SSIELDGKNTIS
-123 SGTKHAGIEKADD
+123 SGMGHAGIEKADD
-136 NGTLT
+136 NGTMT

-146 GVSGSLDANGGF
+146 NVSGSL
-158 GGAGIGGGSNEDGSN
+158 
-173 ITIKGGTMTANGG
+173 TANGG

-196 GADGSDITITGGT
+196 NADGSDITITGGNVT
-209 IIANGGFG
+209 ANGGG
-217 GAGIGGGSSS
+217 HAAGIGGGSSS

-255 GGGDGDEANGLNKES
+255 GGGDGDNANGLNKES

-276 KGSNISISGK
+276 RGSNITISGK
-286 DTIVNAEGG
+286 NTIVKAEGG

-316 STVISNGHDSNNGN
+316 STVISNGHGSDTGN

-335 GGGGFGA
+335 GGGGVGA

-370 IGSGNASGWISYPS
+370 IGSGKASGWINYPGI
-384 SFPNWKAEHPN
+384 FPNWKAEHPN

-444 KWGAGIGGGRDGD
+444 KWGAGIGGGWGGD

-481 GRGGKGENVTIS
+481 GSGGKGENVTIS

-512 RYGAG
+512 CYGAG

-522 GGAKD
+522 GGGKD
-527 SVNGEELTPD
+527 DVRGEEIAPD
-537 TSAIDHTAEH
+537 ISGIDSTGH
-547 GYIDYFD
+547 GYINYYDSD
-554 ADGSLLKRI
+554 NNLL
-563 PHHIVEDPAV
+563 
-573 EPTCTSVGYTAGS
+573 T
-586 HCDLCGE
+586 
-593 VFVAQTELPLKDHT
+593 
-607 PAEGR
+607 R
-612 VNVREATT
+612 VPSA
-620 QEEGYTG
+620 
-627 DIVCAVCGTVLE
+627 
-639 YGQPIPKLPAPD
+639 PAPE
-651 ENSPIDPVVP
+651 ENDSEGDDAEP
-661 AESSGTVQA
+661 ALSASMKQA
-670 PPQLEVQNLLRQ
+670 VSQLEVRGALRQNLMQ
-682 DLIHDETVVQ
+682 DTSIVQ
-692 QSYDESSQT
+692 QDYDADAHV

-735 RHRTSTLDLAALIAL
+735 QHCTSTLDLAELTAL
-750 GGEDVT
+750 GGEDTV
-756 FSLVHTVGIPALFV
+756 FSLVHTAGIPALSV
-770 GGFLHNDLLR
+770 GGALHNELIH

>member
-43 RDQVSYTDEDGKKYD
+43 QDKVSYTDKDGAKHD

-64 GDITITGKSDKNTVS
+64 GDITITGKSNENTVS
-79 IKDADVTFKD
+79 VKDADVTFKD
-89 LEIDKSTSSSVEGDA
+89 LEIDRSASSTAADGA
-104 AVSVSGD
+104 AVSVSGN
-111 SSIELDGKNTIT
+111 SSIELDGKNTIS
-123 SGTKHAGIEKADD
+123 SGMGHAGIEKADD
-136 NGTLT
+136 NGTMT

-146 GVSGSLDANGGF
+146 NVSGSL
-158 GGAGIGGGSNEDGSN
+158 
-173 ITIKGGTMTANGG
+173 TANGG
-186 FGGAGIGGGN
+186 FGGAGIGGG
-196 GADGSDITITGGT
+196 
-209 IIANGGFG
+209 
-217 GAGIGGGSSS
+217 
-227 SSGGGNGSDITI
+227 
-239 SGGNVTANG
+239 
-248 GTAGAGI
+248 
-255 GGGDGDEANGLNKES
+255 DGDNANGLNKES

-276 KGSNISISGK
+276 RGSNITISGK
-286 DTIVNAEGG
+286 NTIVKAEGG

-316 STVISNGHDSNNGN
+316 STVISNGHGSDTGN

-335 GGGGFGA
+335 GGGGVGA

-370 IGSGNASGWISYPS
+370 IGSGKASGWINYPGI
-384 SFPNWKAEHPN
+384 FPNWKAEHPN

-512 RYGAG
+512 CYGAG

-522 GGAKD
+522 GGSKD
-527 SVNGEELTPD
+527 DVRGEEIAPD
-537 TSAIDHTAEH
+537 ISGIDSTGQ
-547 GYIDYFD
+547 GYINYYDSD
-554 ADGSLLKRI
+554 NNLL
-563 PHHIVEDPAV
+563 
-573 EPTCTSVGYTAGS
+573 T
-586 HCDLCGE
+586 
-593 VFVAQTELPLKDHT
+593 
-607 PAEGR
+607 R
-612 VNVREATT
+612 VPSA
-620 QEEGYTG
+620 
-627 DIVCAVCGTVLE
+627 
-639 YGQPIPKLPAPD
+639 PAPE
-651 ENSPIDPVVP
+651 ENDSEGDDAEP
-661 AESSGTVQA
+661 ALSASMKQA
-670 PPQLEVQNLLRQ
+670 VSQLEVRGALRQNLMQ
-682 DLIHDETVVQ
+682 DTSIVQ
-692 QSYDESSQT
+692 QDYDADAHV

-735 RHRTSTLDLAALIAL
+735 QHCTSTLDLAELTAL
-750 GGEDVT
+750 GGEDTV
-756 FSLVHTVGIPALFV
+756 FSLVHTAGIPALSV
-770 GGFLHNDLLR
+770 GGALHNELIH

>member
-34 IDYGDIKVD
+34 IEYGDIKVD
-43 RDQVSYTDEDGKKYD
+43 QDKVSYTDKDGTKYD

-64 GDITITGKSDKNTVS
+64 GDITITGKSNENTVS
-79 IKDADVTFKD
+79 VKDADVTFKD
-89 LEIDKSTSSSVEGDA
+89 LEIDRSASSTAADGA
-104 AVSVSGD
+104 AVSVSGN
-111 SSIELDGKNTIT
+111 SSIELDGKNTIS
-123 SGTKHAGIEKADD
+123 SGMGHAGIEKADD
-136 NGTLT
+136 NGTMT

-146 GVSGSLDANGGF
+146 NVSGSL
-158 GGAGIGGGSNEDGSN
+158 
-173 ITIKGGTMTANGG
+173 TANGG

-196 GADGSDITITGGT
+196 NADGSDITITGGNVT
-209 IIANGGFG
+209 ANGGG
-217 GAGIGGGSSS
+217 HAAGIGGGSSS

-255 GGGDGDEANGLNKES
+255 GGGDGDNANGLNKES

-276 KGSNISISGK
+276 RGSNITISGK
-286 DTIVNAEGG
+286 NTIVKAEGG

-316 STVISNGHDSNNGN
+316 STVISNGHGSDTGN

-335 GGGGFGA
+335 GGGGVGA

-370 IGSGNASGWISYPS
+370 IGSGSASGWINYPS
-384 SFPNWKAEHPN
+384 IFPNWKAEHPN

-444 KWGAGIGGGRDGD
+444 KWGAGIGGGRGGD

-512 RYGAG
+512 CYGAG

-522 GGAKD
+522 GGGKD
-527 SVNGEELTPD
+527 DVRGEEIVPD
-537 TSAIDHTAEH
+537 ISGIDSTGQ
-547 GYIDYFD
+547 GYINYYDSD
-554 ADGSLLKRI
+554 NNLL
-563 PHHIVEDPAV
+563 
-573 EPTCTSVGYTAGS
+573 T
-586 HCDLCGE
+586 
-593 VFVAQTELPLKDHT
+593 
-607 PAEGR
+607 R
-612 VNVREATT
+612 VPSA
-620 QEEGYTG
+620 
-627 DIVCAVCGTVLE
+627 
-639 YGQPIPKLPAPD
+639 PAPE
-651 ENSPIDPVVP
+651 ENDSEGDDAEP
-661 AESSGTVQA
+661 ALSASMKQA
-670 PPQLEVQNLLRQ
+670 VSQLEVRGALRQNLMQ
-682 DLIHDETVVQ
+682 DTSIVQ
-692 QSYDESSQT
+692 QDYDADAHV

-735 RHRTSTLDLAALIAL
+735 QHCTSTLDLAELTAL
-750 GGEDVT
+750 GGEDTV
-756 FSLVHTVGIPALFV
+756 FSLVHTAGIPALSV
-770 GGFLHNDLLR
+770 GGALHNELIH

>member
-43 RDQVSYTDEDGKKYD
+43 QDKVSYTDKDGTKYD

-64 GDITITGKSDKNTVS
+64 GDITITGKSDENTVS
-79 IKDADVTFKD
+79 VKDADVTFKD
-89 LEIDKSTSSSVEGDA
+89 LEIDRSASSTAADGA
-104 AVSVSGD
+104 AVSVSGN
-111 SSIELDGKNTIT
+111 SSIELDGKNTIS
-123 SGTKHAGIEKADD
+123 SGMGHAGIEKADD
-136 NGTLT
+136 NGTMT

-146 GVSGSLDANGGF
+146 NVSGSL
-158 GGAGIGGGSNEDGSN
+158 
-173 ITIKGGTMTANGG
+173 TANGG

-196 GADGSDITITGGT
+196 NADGSDITITGGNVT
-209 IIANGGFG
+209 ANGGG
-217 GAGIGGGSSS
+217 HAAGIGGGSSS

-255 GGGDGDEANGLNKES
+255 GGGDGDNANGLNKES

-276 KGSNISISGK
+276 RGSNITISGK
-286 DTIVNAEGG
+286 NTIVKAEGG

-316 STVISNGHDSNNGN
+316 STVISNGHGSDTGN

-335 GGGGFGA
+335 GGGGVGA

-370 IGSGNASGWISYPS
+370 IGSGSASGWISYPS
-384 SFPNWKAEHPN
+384 IFPNWKAEHPN

-403 ISGGRVKASGGD
+403 ISGGRVKAS
-415 DSAGIGGGYLGSGS
+415 
-429 DITIKDNADVTANGG
+429 
-444 KWGAGIGGGRDGD
+444 
-457 GSDISI
+457 
-463 SDSNVSASGGAAG
+463 
-476 AGIGG
+476 GG

-512 RYGAG
+512 CYGAG

-522 GGAKD
+522 GGGKD
-527 SVNGEELTPD
+527 DVRGEEIAPD
-537 TSAIDHTAEH
+537 ISGIDSTGQ
-547 GYIDYFD
+547 GYINYYDSD
-554 ADGSLLKRI
+554 NNLL
-563 PHHIVEDPAV
+563 
-573 EPTCTSVGYTAGS
+573 T
-586 HCDLCGE
+586 
-593 VFVAQTELPLKDHT
+593 
-607 PAEGR
+607 R
-612 VNVREATT
+612 VPSA
-620 QEEGYTG
+620 
-627 DIVCAVCGTVLE
+627 
-639 YGQPIPKLPAPD
+639 PAPE
-651 ENSPIDPVVP
+651 ENDSEGDDAEP
-661 AESSGTVQA
+661 ALSASMKQA
-670 PPQLEVQNLLRQ
+670 VSQLEVRGALRQNLMQ
-682 DLIHDETVVQ
+682 DTSIVQ
-692 QSYDESSQT
+692 QDADAHV

-735 RHRTSTLDLAALIAL
+735 QHCTSTLDLAELTAL
-750 GGEDVT
+750 GGEDTV
-756 FSLVHTVGIPALFV
+756 FSLVHTAGIPALSV
-770 GGFLHNDLLR
+770 GGALHNELIH

>member
-43 RDQVSYTDEDGKKYD
+43 QDKVSYTDKDGTKYD

-64 GDITITGKSDKNTVS
+64 GDITITGKSDENTVS
-79 IKDADVTFKD
+79 VKDADVTFKD
-89 LEIDKSTSSSVEGDA
+89 LEIDRSASSTAADGA
-104 AVSVSGD
+104 AVSVSGN
-111 SSIELDGKNTIT
+111 SSIELDGKNTIS
-123 SGTKHAGIEKADD
+123 SGMGHAGIEKADD
-136 NGTLT
+136 NGTMT

-146 GVSGSLDANGGF
+146 NVSGSL
-158 GGAGIGGGSNEDGSN
+158 
-173 ITIKGGTMTANGG
+173 TANGG

-196 GADGSDITITGGT
+196 NADGSDITITGGT

-227 SSGGGNGSDITI
+227 ISGGGNGSDITI

-255 GGGDGDEANGLNKES
+255 GGGDGDNANGLNKKS

-276 KGSNISISGK
+276 RGSNITISGK
-286 DTIVNAEGG
+286 NTIVNAEGG

-316 STVISNGHDSNNGN
+316 STVISNGHDSDNGN

-370 IGSGNASGWISYPS
+370 IGSGRASGWISYPS
-384 SFPNWKAEHPN
+384 IFPNWKAEHPN

-444 KWGAGIGGGRDGD
+444 KWGAGIGGGRGGD

-512 RYGAG
+512 CYGAG

-522 GGAKD
+522 GGGKD
-527 SVNGEELTPD
+527 DVRGEEIAPD
-537 TSAIDHTAEH
+537 ISGIDSTGQ
-547 GYIDYFD
+547 GYINYYDSD
-554 ADGSLLKRI
+554 NNLL
-563 PHHIVEDPAV
+563 
-573 EPTCTSVGYTAGS
+573 T
-586 HCDLCGE
+586 
-593 VFVAQTELPLKDHT
+593 
-607 PAEGR
+607 R
-612 VNVREATT
+612 VPSA
-620 QEEGYTG
+620 
-627 DIVCAVCGTVLE
+627 
-639 YGQPIPKLPAPD
+639 PAPE
-651 ENSPIDPVVP
+651 ENDSEGDDAEP
-661 AESSGTVQA
+661 ALSASMKQA
-670 PPQLEVQNLLRQ
+670 VSQLEVRGALRQNLMQ
-682 DLIHDETVVQ
+682 DTSIVQ
-692 QSYDESSQT
+692 QDYDADAHV

-735 RHRTSTLDLAALIAL
+735 QHCTSTLDLAELTAL
-750 GGEDVT
+750 GGEDTV
-756 FSLVHTVGIPALFV
+756 FSLVHTASIPALSV
-770 GGFLHNDLLR
+770 GGALHNELIH

>member
-43 RDQVSYTDEDGKKYD
+43 QDKVSYTDKDGTKYD

-64 GDITITGKSDKNTVS
+64 GDITITGKSDENTVS
-79 IKDADVTFKD
+79 VKDADVTFKD
-89 LEIDKSTSSSVEGDA
+89 LEIDRSASSTAADGA
-104 AVSVSGD
+104 AVSVSGN
-111 SSIELDGKNTIT
+111 SNIELDGKNTIS
-123 SGTKHAGIEKADD
+123 SGMGHAGIEKADD
-136 NGTLT
+136 NGTMT

-146 GVSGSLDANGGF
+146 NVSGSL
-158 GGAGIGGGSNEDGSN
+158 
-173 ITIKGGTMTANGG
+173 TANGG

-196 GADGSDITITGGT
+196 NADGSDITITGGT

-227 SSGGGNGSDITI
+227 ISGGGNGSDITI

-255 GGGDGDEANGLNKES
+255 GGGDGDNANGLNKKS
-270 DSTGGG
+270 DSTGGDR
-276 KGSNISISGK
+276 GSNITISGK
-286 DTIVNAEGG
+286 NTIVNAEGG

-316 STVISNGHDSNNGN
+316 STVISNGHDSDNGN

-370 IGSGNASGWISYPS
+370 IGSGSASGWISYPS
-384 SFPNWKAEHPN
+384 IFPNWKAEHPN

-444 KWGAGIGGGRDGD
+444 KWGAGIGGGRGGD

-512 RYGAG
+512 CYGAG

-522 GGAKD
+522 GGGKD
-527 SVNGEELTPD
+527 DVRGEEIAPD
-537 TSAIDHTAEH
+537 ISGIDSTGQ
-547 GYIDYFD
+547 GYINYYDSD
-554 ADGSLLKRI
+554 NNLL
-563 PHHIVEDPAV
+563 
-573 EPTCTSVGYTAGS
+573 T
-586 HCDLCGE
+586 
-593 VFVAQTELPLKDHT
+593 
-607 PAEGR
+607 R
-612 VNVREATT
+612 VPSA
-620 QEEGYTG
+620 
-627 DIVCAVCGTVLE
+627 
-639 YGQPIPKLPAPD
+639 PAPE
-651 ENSPIDPVVP
+651 ENDSEGDDAEP
-661 AESSGTVQA
+661 ALSASMKQA
-670 PPQLEVQNLLRQ
+670 VSQLEVRGALRQNLMQ
-682 DLIHDETVVQ
+682 DTSIVQ
-692 QSYDESSQT
+692 QDYDADAHV

-735 RHRTSTLDLAALIAL
+735 QHCTSTLDLAELTAL
-750 GGEDVT
+750 GGEDTV
-756 FSLVHTVGIPALFV
+756 FSLVHTAGIPALSV
-770 GGFLHNDLLR
+770 GGALHNELIH

>member
-34 IDYGDIKVD
+34 IEYGDIKVD
-43 RDQVSYTDEDGKKYD
+43 QDKVSYTDKDGTKYD

-64 GDITITGKSDKNTVS
+64 GDITITGKSDENTVS
-79 IKDADVTFKD
+79 VKDADVTFKD
-89 LEIDKSTSSSVEGDA
+89 LEIDRSASSTAADGA
-104 AVSVSGD
+104 AVSVSGN
-111 SSIELDGKNTIT
+111 SSIELDGKNTIS
-123 SGTKHAGIEKADD
+123 SGMGHAGIEKADD
-136 NGTLT
+136 NGTMT

-146 GVSGSLDANGGF
+146 NVSGSL
-158 GGAGIGGGSNEDGSN
+158 
-173 ITIKGGTMTANGG
+173 TANGG

-196 GADGSDITITGGT
+196 GADGSDITISGGNVT
-209 IIANGGFG
+209 ANGGG
-217 GAGIGGGSSS
+217 HAAGIGGGSSS
-227 SSGGGNGSDITI
+227 YSGGGNGSDITI

-255 GGGDGDEANGLNKES
+255 GGGDGDNANGLNKES

-276 KGSNISISGK
+276 RGSNITISGK
-286 DTIVNAEGG
+286 NTIVKAEGG

-316 STVISNGHDSNNGN
+316 STVISNGHGSDTGN

-335 GGGGFGA
+335 GGGGVGA

-370 IGSGNASGWISYPS
+370 IGSGKASGWINYPS
-384 SFPNWKAEHPN
+384 IFPNWKAEHPN

-444 KWGAGIGGGRDGD
+444 KWGAGIGGGRGGD

-512 RYGAG
+512 CYGAG

-522 GGAKD
+522 GGGKD
-527 SVNGEELTPD
+527 DVRGEEIAPD
-537 TSAIDHTAEH
+537 ISGIDSTGQ
-547 GYIDYFD
+547 GYINYYDSD
-554 ADGSLLKRI
+554 NNLL
-563 PHHIVEDPAV
+563 
-573 EPTCTSVGYTAGS
+573 T
-586 HCDLCGE
+586 
-593 VFVAQTELPLKDHT
+593 
-607 PAEGR
+607 R
-612 VNVREATT
+612 VPSA
-620 QEEGYTG
+620 
-627 DIVCAVCGTVLE
+627 
-639 YGQPIPKLPAPD
+639 PAPE
-651 ENSPIDPVVP
+651 ENDSEGDDAEP
-661 AESSGTVQA
+661 ALSASMKQA
-670 PPQLEVQNLLRQ
+670 VSQLEVRGALRQNLMQ
-682 DLIHDETVVQ
+682 DTSIVQ
-692 QSYDESSQT
+692 QDYDADAHV

-735 RHRTSTLDLAALIAL
+735 QHCTSTLDLAELTAL
-750 GGEDVT
+750 GGEDTV
-756 FSLVHTVGIPALFV
+756 FSLVHTAGIPALSV
-770 GGFLHNDLLR
+770 GGALHNELIH

>member
-43 RDQVSYTDEDGKKYD
+43 QDKVSYTDKDGTKYD

-64 GDITITGKSDKNTVS
+64 GDITITGKSDENTVS
-79 IKDADVTFKD
+79 VKDADVTFKD
-89 LEIDKSTSSSVEGDA
+89 LEIDRSASSTAADGA
-104 AVSVSGD
+104 AVSVSGN
-111 SSIELDGKNTIT
+111 SSIELDGKNTIS
-123 SGTKHAGIEKADD
+123 SGMGHAGIEKADD
-136 NGTLT
+136 NGTMT

-146 GVSGSLDANGGF
+146 NVSGSL
-158 GGAGIGGGSNEDGSN
+158 
-173 ITIKGGTMTANGG
+173 TANGG

-196 GADGSDITITGGT
+196 NADGSDITITGGA

-227 SSGGGNGSDITI
+227 ISGGGNGSDITI

-248 GTAGAGI
+248 GAAGAGI
-255 GGGDGDEANGLNKES
+255 GGGDGDNANGLNKKS

-276 KGSNISISGK
+276 RGSNITISGK
-286 DTIVNAEGG
+286 NTIVNAEGG

-311 IEITD
+311 IEIAD
-316 STVISNGHDSNNGN
+316 STVISNGHDSDNGN

-370 IGSGNASGWISYPS
+370 IGSGSASGWINHPS
-384 SFPNWKAEHPN
+384 IFPNWKAEHPN

-444 KWGAGIGGGRDGD
+444 KWGAGIGGGRGGD

-512 RYGAG
+512 CYGAG

-522 GGAKD
+522 GGGKD
-527 SVNGEELTPD
+527 DVRGEEIAPD
-537 TSAIDHTAEH
+537 ISGIDSTGQ
-547 GYIDYFD
+547 GYINYYDSD
-554 ADGSLLKRI
+554 NNLL
-563 PHHIVEDPAV
+563 
-573 EPTCTSVGYTAGS
+573 T
-586 HCDLCGE
+586 
-593 VFVAQTELPLKDHT
+593 
-607 PAEGR
+607 R
-612 VNVREATT
+612 VPSA
-620 QEEGYTG
+620 
-627 DIVCAVCGTVLE
+627 
-639 YGQPIPKLPAPD
+639 PAPE
-651 ENSPIDPVVP
+651 ENDSEGDDAEP
-661 AESSGTVQA
+661 ALSASMKQA
-670 PPQLEVQNLLRQ
+670 VSQLEVRGALRQNLMQ
-682 DLIHDETVVQ
+682 DTSIVQ
-692 QSYDESSQT
+692 QDYDADAHV

-735 RHRTSTLDLAALIAL
+735 QHCTSTLDLAELTAL
-750 GGEDVT
+750 GGEDTV
-756 FSLVHTVGIPALFV
+756 FSLVHTAGIPALSV
-770 GGFLHNDLLR
+770 GGALHNELIH

>member
-1 MRLKKSIKRGIAAVT
+1 MRLKKSIKRSIAAVT

-43 RDQVSYTDEDGKKYD
+43 QDKVSYTDKDGTKYD

-64 GDITITGKSDKNTVS
+64 GDITITGKSDENTVS
-79 IKDADVTFKD
+79 VKDADITFKD
-89 LEIDKSTSSSVEGDA
+89 LEIDRSASSTAADGA
-104 AVSVSGD
+104 AVSVSGN
-111 SSIELDGKNTIT
+111 SSIELDGKNTIS
-123 SGTKHAGIEKADD
+123 SGMGHAGIEKADD
-136 NGTLT
+136 NGTMT

-146 GVSGSLDANGGF
+146 NVSGSL
-158 GGAGIGGGSNEDGSN
+158 
-173 ITIKGGTMTANGG
+173 TANGG

-196 GADGSDITITGGT
+196 NADGSDITITGGT

-227 SSGGGNGSDITI
+227 ISGGGNGSDITI

-255 GGGDGDEANGLNKES
+255 GGGDGDNANGLNKKS

-276 KGSNISISGK
+276 RGSNITISGK
-286 DTIVNAEGG
+286 NTIVNAEGG

-316 STVISNGHDSNNGN
+316 STVISNGHDSDNGN

-370 IGSGNASGWISYPS
+370 IGSGSASGWISYPS
-384 SFPNWKAEHPN
+384 IFPNWKAEHPN

-444 KWGAGIGGGRDGD
+444 KWGAGIGGGRGGD

-512 RYGAG
+512 CYGAG

-522 GGAKD
+522 GGGKD
-527 SVNGEELTPD
+527 DVKGEEIAPD
-537 TSAIDHTAEH
+537 ISGIDSTGQ
-547 GYIDYFD
+547 GYINYYDSD
-554 ADGSLLKRI
+554 NNLL
-563 PHHIVEDPAV
+563 
-573 EPTCTSVGYTAGS
+573 T
-586 HCDLCGE
+586 
-593 VFVAQTELPLKDHT
+593 
-607 PAEGR
+607 R
-612 VNVREATT
+612 VPSA
-620 QEEGYTG
+620 
-627 DIVCAVCGTVLE
+627 
-639 YGQPIPKLPAPD
+639 PAPE
-651 ENSPIDPVVP
+651 ENDSEGDDAEP
-661 AESSGTVQA
+661 ALSASMKQA
-670 PPQLEVQNLLRQ
+670 VSQLEVRGALRQNLMQ
-682 DLIHDETVVQ
+682 DTSIVQ
-692 QSYDESSQT
+692 QDYDADAHV

-735 RHRTSTLDLAALIAL
+735 QHCTSTLDLAELTAL
-750 GGEDVT
+750 GGEDTV
-756 FSLVHTVGIPALFV
+756 FSLVHTAGIPALSV
-770 GGFLHNDLLR
+770 GGALHNELIH

>member
-1 MRLKKSIKRGIAAVT
+1 MRLKKSIKCGIAAVT

-43 RDQVSYTDEDGKKYD
+43 QDKVSYTDKDGTKYD

-64 GDITITGKSDKNTVS
+64 GDITITGKSDENTVS
-79 IKDADVTFKD
+79 VKDADVTFKD
-89 LEIDKSTSSSVEGDA
+89 LEIDRSASSTAADGA
-104 AVSVSGD
+104 AVSVSGN
-111 SSIELDGKNTIT
+111 SSIELDGKNTIS
-123 SGTKHAGIEKADD
+123 SGMGHAGIEKADD
-136 NGTLT
+136 NGTMT

-146 GVSGSLDANGGF
+146 NVSGSL
-158 GGAGIGGGSNEDGSN
+158 
-173 ITIKGGTMTANGG
+173 TANGG

-196 GADGSDITITGGT
+196 NADGSDITITGGT

-227 SSGGGNGSDITI
+227 ISGGGNGSDITI

-255 GGGDGDEANGLNKES
+255 GGGDGDNANGLNKKS

-276 KGSNISISGK
+276 RGSNITISGK
-286 DTIVNAEGG
+286 NTIVNAEGG

-316 STVISNGHDSNNGN
+316 STVISNGHDSDNGN

-370 IGSGNASGWISYPS
+370 IGSGNASGLTIYY
-384 SFPNWKAEHPN
+384 PNWKDEHPN

-403 ISGGRVKASGGD
+403 ISGGRVEASGGD

-444 KWGAGIGGGRDGD
+444 KWGAGIGGGRGGD

-512 RYGAG
+512 CYGAG

-522 GGAKD
+522 GGGKD
-527 SVNGEELTPD
+527 DVRGEEIAPD
-537 TSAIDHTAEH
+537 ISGIDSTGQ
-547 GYIDYFD
+547 GYINYYDSD
-554 ADGSLLKRI
+554 NNLL
-563 PHHIVEDPAV
+563 
-573 EPTCTSVGYTAGS
+573 T
-586 HCDLCGE
+586 
-593 VFVAQTELPLKDHT
+593 
-607 PAEGR
+607 R
-612 VNVREATT
+612 VPSA
-620 QEEGYTG
+620 
-627 DIVCAVCGTVLE
+627 
-639 YGQPIPKLPAPD
+639 PAPE
-651 ENSPIDPVVP
+651 ENDSEGDDAEP
-661 AESSGTVQA
+661 ALSASMKQA
-670 PPQLEVQNLLRQ
+670 VSQLEVRGALRQNLMQ
-682 DLIHDETVVQ
+682 DTSIVQ
-692 QSYDESSQT
+692 QDYDADAHV

-721 ALQAQGVTTIALVT
+721 ALQAQGVTTITLVT
-735 RHRTSTLDLAALIAL
+735 QHCTSTLDLAELTAL
-750 GGEDVT
+750 GGEDTV
-756 FSLVHTVGIPALFV
+756 FSLVHTAGIPALSV
-770 GGFLHNDLLR
+770 GGALHNELIH

>member
-43 RDQVSYTDEDGKKYD
+43 QDKVSYTDKDGTKYD

-64 GDITITGKSDKNTVS
+64 GDITITGKSDENTVS
-79 IKDADVTFKD
+79 VKDADVTFKD
-89 LEIDKSTSSSVEGDA
+89 LEIDRSASSTAADGA
-104 AVSVSGD
+104 AVSVSGN
-111 SSIELDGKNTIT
+111 SSIELDGKNTIS
-123 SGTKHAGIEKADD
+123 SGMGHAGIEKADD
-136 NGTLT
+136 NGTMT

-146 GVSGSLDANGGF
+146 NVSGSL
-158 GGAGIGGGSNEDGSN
+158 
-173 ITIKGGTMTANGG
+173 TANGG

-196 GADGSDITITGGT
+196 NADGSDITITGGT
-209 IIANGGFG
+209 IIANGGSG

-227 SSGGGNGSDITI
+227 YSGGGNGSDITI

-255 GGGDGDEANGLNKES
+255 GGGDGDNANGSNKDS

-276 KGSNISISGK
+276 RGSNITISGK
-286 DTIVNAEGG
+286 NTIVNAEGG

-316 STVISNGHDSNNGN
+316 STVISNGHDSDNGN

-342 GGGAGGGISNITI
+342 GGSAGGGISNITI

-370 IGSGNASGWISYPS
+370 IGSGNASGWTLYD
-384 SFPNWKAEHPN
+384 PNWKDEHPN

-403 ISGGRVKASGGD
+403 ISGGRVEASGGD

-444 KWGAGIGGGRDGD
+444 KLGAGIGGGSGGD

-463 SDSNVSASGGAAG
+463 SDSNVSASGGASGAGIGGGRGGDGSDISISDSNVLASGGAAG

-502 GPGATLTSGT
+502 GPGATLTNGT
-512 RYGAG
+512 CYGAG

-522 GGAKD
+522 GGGKD
-527 SVNGEELTPD
+527 DVRGEEIAPD
-537 TSAIDHTAEH
+537 ISGIDSTGQ
-547 GYIDYFD
+547 GYINYYDSD
-554 ADGSLLKRI
+554 NNLL
-563 PHHIVEDPAV
+563 
-573 EPTCTSVGYTAGS
+573 T
-586 HCDLCGE
+586 
-593 VFVAQTELPLKDHT
+593 
-607 PAEGR
+607 R
-612 VNVREATT
+612 VPSA
-620 QEEGYTG
+620 
-627 DIVCAVCGTVLE
+627 
-639 YGQPIPKLPAPD
+639 PAPE
-651 ENSPIDPVVP
+651 ENDSEGDDAEP
-661 AESSGTVQA
+661 ALSASMKQA
-670 PPQLEVQNLLRQ
+670 VSQLEVRGALRQNLMQ
-682 DLIHDETVVQ
+682 DTSIVQ
-692 QSYDESSQT
+692 QDYDADAHV

-735 RHRTSTLDLAALIAL
+735 QHCTSTLDLAELTAL
-750 GGEDVT
+750 GGEDTV
-756 FSLVHTVGIPALFV
+756 FSLVHTAGIPALSV
-770 GGFLHNDLLR
+770 GGTLHNELIH

>member
-43 RDQVSYTDEDGKKYD
+43 QDKVSYTDKDGTKYD

-64 GDITITGKSDKNTVS
+64 GDITITGKSDENTVS
-79 IKDADVTFKD
+79 VKDADVTFKD
-89 LEIDKSTSSSVEGDA
+89 LEIDRSASSTAADGA
-104 AVSVSGD
+104 AVSVSGN
-111 SSIELDGKNTIT
+111 SSIELDGKNTIS
-123 SGTKHAGIEKADD
+123 SGMGHAGIEKADD
-136 NGTLT
+136 NGTMT

-146 GVSGSLDANGGF
+146 NISGSL
-158 GGAGIGGGSNEDGSN
+158 
-173 ITIKGGTMTANGG
+173 TANGG

-196 GADGSDITITGGT
+196 GADGSDITISGGNVT
-209 IIANGGFG
+209 ANGGG
-217 GAGIGGGSSS
+217 HAAGIGGGSSS

-255 GGGDGDEANGLNKES
+255 GGGDGDNANGLNKES

-276 KGSNISISGK
+276 RGSNITISGK
-286 DTIVNAEGG
+286 NTIVKAEGG

-316 STVISNGHDSNNGN
+316 STVISNGHGSDTGN

-370 IGSGNASGWISYPS
+370 IGSGSASGWISYPS
-384 SFPNWKAEHPN
+384 IFPNWKAEHPN

-444 KWGAGIGGGRDGD
+444 KWGAGIGGGRGGD

-512 RYGAG
+512 CYGAG

-522 GGAKD
+522 GGGKD
-527 SVNGEELTPD
+527 DVRGEEIAPD
-537 TSAIDHTAEH
+537 ISGIDSTGQ
-547 GYIDYFD
+547 GYINYYDSD
-554 ADGSLLKRI
+554 NNLL
-563 PHHIVEDPAV
+563 
-573 EPTCTSVGYTAGS
+573 T
-586 HCDLCGE
+586 
-593 VFVAQTELPLKDHT
+593 
-607 PAEGR
+607 R
-612 VNVREATT
+612 VPSA
-620 QEEGYTG
+620 
-627 DIVCAVCGTVLE
+627 
-639 YGQPIPKLPAPD
+639 PAPE
-651 ENSPIDPVVP
+651 ENDSEGDDAEP
-661 AESSGTVQA
+661 ALSASMKQA
-670 PPQLEVQNLLRQ
+670 VSQLEVRGALRQNLMQ
-682 DLIHDETVVQ
+682 DTSIVQ
-692 QSYDESSQT
+692 QDYDADAHV

-735 RHRTSTLDLAALIAL
+735 QHCTSTLDLAELTAL
-750 GGEDVT
+750 GGEDTV
-756 FSLVHTVGIPALFV
+756 FSLVHTAGIPALSV
-770 GGFLHNDLLR
+770 GGALHNELIH

>member
-43 RDQVSYTDEDGKKYD
+43 QDKVSYTDKDGTKYD

-64 GDITITGKSDKNTVS
+64 GDITITGKSDENTISV
-79 IKDADVTFKD
+79 KDADVTFKD
-89 LEIDKSTSSSVEGDA
+89 LEIDRSASSTAADGA
-104 AVSVSGD
+104 AVSVSGN
-111 SSIELDGKNTIT
+111 SSIELDGKNTIS
-123 SGTKHAGIEKADD
+123 SGMGHAGIEKADD
-136 NGTLT
+136 NGTMT

-146 GVSGSLDANGGF
+146 NVSGSL
-158 GGAGIGGGSNEDGSN
+158 
-173 ITIKGGTMTANGG
+173 TANGG

-196 GADGSDITITGGT
+196 NADGSDITITGGT

-227 SSGGGNGSDITI
+227 ISGGGNGSDITI

-255 GGGDGDEANGLNKES
+255 GGGDGDNANGLNKKS

-276 KGSNISISGK
+276 RGSNITISGK
-286 DTIVNAEGG
+286 NTIVNAEDG

-316 STVISNGHDSNNGN
+316 STVISNGHDSDNGN

-370 IGSGNASGWISYPS
+370 IGSGRASGWISYPS
-384 SFPNWKAEHPN
+384 IFPNWKAEHPN

-444 KWGAGIGGGRDGD
+444 KWGAGIGGGRGGD

-512 RYGAG
+512 CYGAG

-522 GGAKD
+522 GGGKD
-527 SVNGEELTPD
+527 DVRGEEIAPD
-537 TSAIDHTAEH
+537 ISGIDSTGQ
-547 GYIDYFD
+547 GYINYYDSD
-554 ADGSLLKRI
+554 NNLL
-563 PHHIVEDPAV
+563 
-573 EPTCTSVGYTAGS
+573 T
-586 HCDLCGE
+586 
-593 VFVAQTELPLKDHT
+593 
-607 PAEGR
+607 R
-612 VNVREATT
+612 VPSA
-620 QEEGYTG
+620 
-627 DIVCAVCGTVLE
+627 
-639 YGQPIPKLPAPD
+639 PAPE
-651 ENSPIDPVVP
+651 ENDSEGDDAEP
-661 AESSGTVQA
+661 ALSASMKQA
-670 PPQLEVQNLLRQ
+670 VSQLEVRGALRQNLMQ
-682 DLIHDETVVQ
+682 DTSIVQ
-692 QSYDESSQT
+692 QDYDADAHV

-721 ALQAQGVTTIALVT
+721 ALQAQGVTSITLVT
-735 RHRTSTLDLAALIAL
+735 QHCTSTLDLAELTAL
-750 GGEDVT
+750 GGEDTV
-756 FSLVHTVGIPALFV
+756 FSLVHTAGIPALSV
-770 GGFLHNDLLR
+770 GGALHNELIH

>member
-43 RDQVSYTDEDGKKYD
+43 QDKVSYTDKDGTKYD

-64 GDITITGKSDKNTVS
+64 GDITITGKSDENTISV
-79 IKDADVTFKD
+79 KDADVTFKD
-89 LEIDKSTSSSVEGDA
+89 LEIDRSASSTAADGA
-104 AVSVSGD
+104 AVSVSGN
-111 SSIELDGKNTIT
+111 SSIELDGKNTIS
-123 SGTKHAGIEKADD
+123 SGMGHAGIEKADD
-136 NGTLT
+136 NGTMT

-146 GVSGSLDANGGF
+146 NVSGSL
-158 GGAGIGGGSNEDGSN
+158 
-173 ITIKGGTMTANGG
+173 TANGG

-196 GADGSDITITGGT
+196 NADGSDITITGGT

-227 SSGGGNGSDITI
+227 ISGGGNGSDITI

-255 GGGDGDEANGLNKES
+255 GGGDGDNANGLNKKS

-276 KGSNISISGK
+276 RGSNITISGK
-286 DTIVNAEGG
+286 NTIVNAEGG

-316 STVISNGHDSNNGN
+316 STVISNGHDSDNGN

-370 IGSGNASGWISYPS
+370 IGSGNASGLTIYY
-384 SFPNWKAEHPN
+384 PNWKDEHPN

-403 ISGGRVKASGGD
+403 ISGGRVEASGGD

-444 KWGAGIGGGRDGD
+444 KWGAGIGGGRGGD

-512 RYGAG
+512 CYGAG

-522 GGAKD
+522 GGGKD
-527 SVNGEELTPD
+527 DVRGEEIAPD
-537 TSAIDHTAEH
+537 ISGIDSTGQ
-547 GYIDYFD
+547 GYINYYDSD
-554 ADGSLLKRI
+554 NNLL
-563 PHHIVEDPAV
+563 
-573 EPTCTSVGYTAGS
+573 T
-586 HCDLCGE
+586 
-593 VFVAQTELPLKDHT
+593 
-607 PAEGR
+607 R
-612 VNVREATT
+612 VPSA
-620 QEEGYTG
+620 
-627 DIVCAVCGTVLE
+627 
-639 YGQPIPKLPAPD
+639 PAPE
-651 ENSPIDPVVP
+651 ENDSEGDDAEP
-661 AESSGTVQA
+661 ALSASMKQA
-670 PPQLEVQNLLRQ
+670 VSQLEVRGALRQNLMQ
-682 DLIHDETVVQ
+682 DTSIVQ
-692 QSYDESSQT
+692 QDYDADAHV

-735 RHRTSTLDLAALIAL
+735 QHCTSTLDLAELTAL
-750 GGEDVT
+750 GGEDTV
-756 FSLVHTVGIPALFV
+756 FSLVHTAGIPTLSV
-770 GGFLHNDLLR
+770 GGALHNELIH

>member
-43 RDQVSYTDEDGKKYD
+43 QDKVSYTDKDGTKYD

-64 GDITITGKSDKNTVS
+64 GDITITGKSDENTVS
-79 IKDADVTFKD
+79 VKDADVTFKD
-89 LEIDKSTSSSVEGDA
+89 LEIDRSASSTAADGA
-104 AVSVSGD
+104 AVSVSGN
-111 SSIELDGKNTIT
+111 SSIELDGKNTIS
-123 SGTKHAGIEKADD
+123 SGMGHAGIEKADD
-136 NGTLT
+136 NRTMT

-146 GVSGSLDANGGF
+146 NVSGSL
-158 GGAGIGGGSNEDGSN
+158 
-173 ITIKGGTMTANGG
+173 TANGG

-196 GADGSDITITGGT
+196 GADGSDITISGGT
-209 IIANGGFG
+209 IIANGSFG

-227 SSGGGNGSDITI
+227 YSGGGNGSDITI

-255 GGGDGDEANGLNKES
+255 GGGDGDAANGLNKES

-276 KGSNISISGK
+276 RGSNITISGK
-286 DTIVNAEGG
+286 NTIVKAEGG

-316 STVISNGHDSNNGN
+316 STVISNGHGSDTGN

-370 IGSGNASGWISYPS
+370 IGSGRASGWINYPS
-384 SFPNWKAEHPN
+384 IFPNWKAEHPN

-444 KWGAGIGGGRDGD
+444 KWGAGIGGGWGGD

-512 RYGAG
+512 CYGAG

-522 GGAKD
+522 GGGKD
-527 SVNGEELTPD
+527 DVRGEEIAPD
-537 TSAIDHTAEH
+537 ISGIDSTGQ
-547 GYIDYFD
+547 GYINYYDSD
-554 ADGSLLKRI
+554 NNLL
-563 PHHIVEDPAV
+563 
-573 EPTCTSVGYTAGS
+573 T
-586 HCDLCGE
+586 
-593 VFVAQTELPLKDHT
+593 
-607 PAEGR
+607 R
-612 VNVREATT
+612 VPSA
-620 QEEGYTG
+620 
-627 DIVCAVCGTVLE
+627 
-639 YGQPIPKLPAPD
+639 PAPE
-651 ENSPIDPVVP
+651 ENDSEGDDAEP
-661 AESSGTVQA
+661 ALSASMKQA
-670 PPQLEVQNLLRQ
+670 VSQLEVRGALRQNLMQ
-682 DLIHDETVVQ
+682 DTSIVQ
-692 QSYDESSQT
+692 QDYDADAHV
-701 LTIRAELSIATLTG
+701 LTIRAELSISTLTG

-735 RHRTSTLDLAALIAL
+735 QHCTSTLDLAELTAL
-750 GGEDVT
+750 GGEDTV
-756 FSLVHTVGIPALFV
+756 FSLVHTAGIPALSV
-770 GGFLHNDLLR
+770 GGALHNELIH

>member
-43 RDQVSYTDEDGKKYD
+43 QDKVSYTDKDGTKYD

-64 GDITITGKSDKNTVS
+64 GDITITGKSDENTVS
-79 IKDADVTFKD
+79 VKDADVTFKD
-89 LEIDKSTSSSVEGDA
+89 LEIDRSASSTAADGA
-104 AVSVSGD
+104 AVSVSGN
-111 SSIELDGKNTIT
+111 SSIELDGKNTIS
-123 SGTKHAGIEKADD
+123 SGMGHAGIEKADD
-136 NGTLT
+136 NRTMT

-146 GVSGSLDANGGF
+146 NVSGSL
-158 GGAGIGGGSNEDGSN
+158 
-173 ITIKGGTMTANGG
+173 TANGG

-196 GADGSDITITGGT
+196 GADGSDITISGGNVT
-209 IIANGGFG
+209 ANGGG
-217 GAGIGGGSSS
+217 HAAGIGGGSSS

-255 GGGDGDEANGLNKES
+255 GGGDGDNANGLNKES

-276 KGSNISISGK
+276 RGSNITISGK
-286 DTIVNAEGG
+286 NTIVKAEGG

-316 STVISNGHDSNNGN
+316 STVISNGHGSDTGN

-335 GGGGFGA
+335 GGGGVGA

-370 IGSGNASGWISYPS
+370 IGSGKASGWINYPGI
-384 SFPNWKAEHPN
+384 FPNWKAEHPN

-444 KWGAGIGGGRDGD
+444 KWGAGIGGGRGGD

-512 RYGAG
+512 CYGAG

-522 GGAKD
+522 GGGKD
-527 SVNGEELTPD
+527 DVRGEEIAPD
-537 TSAIDHTAEH
+537 ISGIDSTGQ
-547 GYIDYFD
+547 GYINYYDSD
-554 ADGSLLKRI
+554 NNLL
-563 PHHIVEDPAV
+563 
-573 EPTCTSVGYTAGS
+573 T
-586 HCDLCGE
+586 
-593 VFVAQTELPLKDHT
+593 
-607 PAEGR
+607 R
-612 VNVREATT
+612 VPSA
-620 QEEGYTG
+620 
-627 DIVCAVCGTVLE
+627 
-639 YGQPIPKLPAPD
+639 PAPE
-651 ENSPIDPVVP
+651 ENDSEGDDAEP
-661 AESSGTVQA
+661 ALSASMKQA
-670 PPQLEVQNLLRQ
+670 VSQLEVRGALRQNLMQ
-682 DLIHDETVVQ
+682 DTSIVQ
-692 QSYDESSQT
+692 QDYDANAHV

-735 RHRTSTLDLAALIAL
+735 QHCTSTLDLAELTAL
-750 GGEDVT
+750 GGEDTV
-756 FSLVHTVGIPALFV
+756 FSLVHTAGIPALSV
-770 GGFLHNDLLR
+770 GGALHNELIH

>member
-43 RDQVSYTDEDGKKYD
+43 QDKVSYTDKDGTKYD

-64 GDITITGKSDKNTVS
+64 GDITITGKSDENTISV
-79 IKDADVTFKD
+79 KDADVTFKD
-89 LEIDKSTSSSVEGDA
+89 LEIDRSASSTAADGA
-104 AVSVSGD
+104 AVSVSGN
-111 SSIELDGKNTIT
+111 SSIELDGKNTIS
-123 SGTKHAGIEKADD
+123 SGMGHAGIEKADD
-136 NGTLT
+136 NGTMT

-146 GVSGSLDANGGF
+146 NVSGSL
-158 GGAGIGGGSNEDGSN
+158 
-173 ITIKGGTMTANGG
+173 TANGG

-196 GADGSDITITGGT
+196 NADASGINITAGT
-209 IIANGGFG
+209 IFANGGFA

-227 SSGGGNGSDITI
+227 ISGGGNGSDITI

-255 GGGDGDEANGLNKES
+255 GGGDGDNANGLNKKS

-276 KGSNISISGK
+276 RGSNITISGK
-286 DTIVNAEGG
+286 NTIVNAEGG

-316 STVISNGHDSNNGN
+316 STVISNGHDSDNGN

-370 IGSGNASGWISYPS
+370 IGSGNASGLTIYY
-384 SFPNWKAEHPN
+384 PNWKDEHPN

-444 KWGAGIGGGRDGD
+444 KWGAGIGGGRGGD

-512 RYGAG
+512 CYGAG

-522 GGAKD
+522 GGGKD
-527 SVNGEELTPD
+527 DVRGEEIAPD
-537 TSAIDHTAEH
+537 ISGIDSTGQ
-547 GYIDYFD
+547 GYINYYDSD
-554 ADGSLLKRI
+554 NNLL
-563 PHHIVEDPAV
+563 
-573 EPTCTSVGYTAGS
+573 T
-586 HCDLCGE
+586 
-593 VFVAQTELPLKDHT
+593 
-607 PAEGR
+607 R
-612 VNVREATT
+612 VPSA
-620 QEEGYTG
+620 
-627 DIVCAVCGTVLE
+627 
-639 YGQPIPKLPAPD
+639 PAPE
-651 ENSPIDPVVP
+651 ENDSEGDDAEP
-661 AESSGTVQA
+661 ALSASMKQA
-670 PPQLEVQNLLRQ
+670 VSQLEVRGALRQNLMQ
-682 DLIHDETVVQ
+682 DTSIVQ
-692 QSYDESSQT
+692 QDYDADAHV

-735 RHRTSTLDLAALIAL
+735 QHCTSTLDLAELTAL
-750 GGEDVT
+750 GGEDTV
-756 FSLVHTVGIPALFV
+756 FSLVHTAGIPALSV
-770 GGFLHNDLLR
+770 GGALHNELIH

>member
-1 MRLKKSIKRGIAAVT
+1 MRLKKSIKRSIAAVT

-43 RDQVSYTDEDGKKYD
+43 QDKVSYTDKDGTKYD

-64 GDITITGKSDKNTVS
+64 GDITITGKSDENTVS
-79 IKDADVTFKD
+79 VKDADVTFKD
-89 LEIDKSTSSSVEGDA
+89 LEIDRSASSTAADGA
-104 AVSVSGD
+104 AVSVSGN
-111 SSIELDGKNTIT
+111 SSIELDGKNTIS
-123 SGTKHAGIEKADD
+123 SGMGHAGIEKADD
-136 NGTLT
+136 NGTMT

-146 GVSGSLDANGGF
+146 NVSGSL
-158 GGAGIGGGSNEDGSN
+158 
-173 ITIKGGTMTANGG
+173 TANGG

-196 GADGSDITITGGT
+196 NADGSDITITGGT

-227 SSGGGNGSDITI
+227 ISGGGNGSDITI

-255 GGGDGDEANGLNKES
+255 GGGDGDNANGLNKKS

-276 KGSNISISGK
+276 RGSNITISGK
-286 DTIVNAEGG
+286 NTIVNAEGG

-316 STVISNGHDSNNGN
+316 STVISNGHDSDNGN

-370 IGSGNASGWISYPS
+370 IGSGSASGWISYPS
-384 SFPNWKAEHPN
+384 IFPNWKAEHPN

-403 ISGGRVKASGGD
+403 ISGGRVEASGGD

-444 KWGAGIGGGRDGD
+444 KWGAGIGGGRGGD

-512 RYGAG
+512 CYGAG

-522 GGAKD
+522 GGGKD
-527 SVNGEELTPD
+527 DVRGEEIAPD
-537 TSAIDHTAEH
+537 ISGIDSTGQ
-547 GYIDYFD
+547 GYINYYDSD
-554 ADGSLLKRI
+554 NNLL
-563 PHHIVEDPAV
+563 
-573 EPTCTSVGYTAGS
+573 T
-586 HCDLCGE
+586 
-593 VFVAQTELPLKDHT
+593 
-607 PAEGR
+607 R
-612 VNVREATT
+612 VPSA
-620 QEEGYTG
+620 
-627 DIVCAVCGTVLE
+627 
-639 YGQPIPKLPAPD
+639 PAPE
-651 ENSPIDPVVP
+651 ENDSEGDDAEP
-661 AESSGTVQA
+661 ALSASMKQA
-670 PPQLEVQNLLRQ
+670 ISQLEVRGALRQNLMQ
-682 DLIHDETVVQ
+682 DTSIVQ
-692 QSYDESSQT
+692 QDYDADAHV

-735 RHRTSTLDLAALIAL
+735 QHCTSTLDLAELTAL
-750 GGEDVT
+750 GGEDTV
-756 FSLVHTVGIPALFV
+756 FSLVHTAGIPALSV
-770 GGFLHNDLLR
+770 GGALHNELIH

>member
-43 RDQVSYTDEDGKKYD
+43 QDKVSYTDKDGTKYD

-64 GDITITGKSDKNTVS
+64 GDITITGKSDENTVS
-79 IKDADVTFKD
+79 VKDADVTFKD
-89 LEIDKSTSSSVEGDA
+89 LEIDRSASSTAADGA
-104 AVSVSGD
+104 AVSVSGN
-111 SSIELDGKNTIT
+111 SSIELDGKNTIS
-123 SGTKHAGIEKADD
+123 SGMGHAGIEKADD
-136 NGTLT
+136 NGTMT

-146 GVSGSLDANGGF
+146 NVSGSL
-158 GGAGIGGGSNEDGSN
+158 
-173 ITIKGGTMTANGG
+173 TANGG

-196 GADGSDITITGGT
+196 NADGSDITITGGT

-227 SSGGGNGSDITI
+227 ISGGGNGSDITI

-248 GTAGAGI
+248 GTA
-255 GGGDGDEANGLNKES
+255 
-270 DSTGGG
+270 
-276 KGSNISISGK
+276 
-286 DTIVNAEGG
+286 
-295 AEAAGIGG
+295 
-303 GRSGDADT
+303 
-311 IEITD
+311 
-316 STVISNGHDSNNGN
+316 
-330 SGAGI
+330 GAGI

-370 IGSGNASGWISYPS
+370 IGSGSASGWISYPS
-384 SFPNWKAEHPN
+384 IFPNWKAEHPN

-444 KWGAGIGGGRDGD
+444 KWGAGIGGGRGGD

-512 RYGAG
+512 CYGAG

-522 GGAKD
+522 GGGKD
-527 SVNGEELTPD
+527 DVRGEEIAPD
-537 TSAIDHTAEH
+537 ISGIDSTGQ
-547 GYIDYFD
+547 GYINYYDSD
-554 ADGSLLKRI
+554 NNLL
-563 PHHIVEDPAV
+563 
-573 EPTCTSVGYTAGS
+573 T
-586 HCDLCGE
+586 
-593 VFVAQTELPLKDHT
+593 
-607 PAEGR
+607 R
-612 VNVREATT
+612 VPSA
-620 QEEGYTG
+620 
-627 DIVCAVCGTVLE
+627 
-639 YGQPIPKLPAPD
+639 PAPE
-651 ENSPIDPVVP
+651 ENDSEGDDAEP
-661 AESSGTVQA
+661 ALSASMKQA
-670 PPQLEVQNLLRQ
+670 VSQLEVRGALRQNLMQ
-682 DLIHDETVVQ
+682 DTSIVQ
-692 QSYDESSQT
+692 QDYDADAHV

-735 RHRTSTLDLAALIAL
+735 QHCTSTLDLAELTAL
-750 GGEDVT
+750 GGEDTV
-756 FSLVHTVGIPALFV
+756 FSLVHTAGIPALSV
-770 GGFLHNDLLR
+770 GGALHNELIH

>member
-43 RDQVSYTDEDGKKYD
+43 QDKVSYTDKDGTKYD

-64 GDITITGKSDKNTVS
+64 GDITITGKSNENTVS
-79 IKDADVTFKD
+79 VKDADVTFKD
-89 LEIDKSTSSSVEGDA
+89 LEIDRSASSTAADGA
-104 AVSVSGD
+104 AVSVSGN
-111 SSIELDGKNTIT
+111 SSIELDGKNTIS
-123 SGTKHAGIEKADD
+123 SGMGHAGIEKADD
-136 NGTLT
+136 NGTMT

-146 GVSGSLDANGGF
+146 NVSGSL
-158 GGAGIGGGSNEDGSN
+158 
-173 ITIKGGTMTANGG
+173 TANGG

-196 GADGSDITITGGT
+196 NADGSDITITGGNVT
-209 IIANGGFG
+209 ANGGG
-217 GAGIGGGSSS
+217 HAAGIGGGSSS
-227 SSGGGNGSDITI
+227 YSGGGNGSDITI

-255 GGGDGDEANGLNKES
+255 GGGDGDNANGLNKES

-276 KGSNISISGK
+276 RGSNITISGK
-286 DTIVNAEGG
+286 NTIVKAEGG

-316 STVISNGHDSNNGN
+316 STVISNGHGSDTGN

-342 GGGAGGGISNITI
+342 GGGAGGGASNITI
-355 KDADVTAGADAGGAG
+355 TDANVTAGADSGGAG
-370 IGSGNASGWISYPS
+370 IGSGKSTGWISYPS
-384 SFPNWKAEHPN
+384 YFPNWKAEHPN

-444 KWGAGIGGGRDGD
+444 KWGAGIGGGRGGD

-512 RYGAG
+512 CYGAG

-522 GGAKD
+522 GGGKD
-527 SVNGEELTPD
+527 DVRGEEIAPD
-537 TSAIDHTAEH
+537 ISGIDSTGQ
-547 GYIDYFD
+547 GYINYYDSD
-554 ADGSLLKRI
+554 NNLL
-563 PHHIVEDPAV
+563 
-573 EPTCTSVGYTAGS
+573 T
-586 HCDLCGE
+586 
-593 VFVAQTELPLKDHT
+593 
-607 PAEGR
+607 R
-612 VNVREATT
+612 VPSA
-620 QEEGYTG
+620 
-627 DIVCAVCGTVLE
+627 
-639 YGQPIPKLPAPD
+639 PAPE
-651 ENSPIDPVVP
+651 ENDSEGDDAEP
-661 AESSGTVQA
+661 ALSASMKQA
-670 PPQLEVQNLLRQ
+670 VSQLEVRGALRQNLMQ
-682 DLIHDETVVQ
+682 DTSIVQ
-692 QSYDESSQT
+692 QDYDANAHV

-735 RHRTSTLDLAALIAL
+735 QHCTSTLDLAELTAL
-750 GGEDVT
+750 GGEDTV
-756 FSLVHTVGIPALFV
+756 FSLVHTAGIPALSV
-770 GGFLHNDLLR
+770 GGALHNELIH

>member
-34 IDYGDIKVD
+34 IEYGDIKVD
-43 RDQVSYTDEDGKKYD
+43 QDKVSYTDKDGTKYD

-64 GDITITGKSDKNTVS
+64 GDITITGKSDENTVS
-79 IKDADVTFKD
+79 VKDADVTFKD
-89 LEIDKSTSSSVEGDA
+89 LEIDRSASSTAADGA
-104 AVSVSGD
+104 AVSVSGN
-111 SSIELDGKNTIT
+111 SSIELDGKNTIS
-123 SGTKHAGIEKADD
+123 SGMGHAGIEKADD
-136 NGTLT
+136 NGTMT

-146 GVSGSLDANGGF
+146 NVSGSL
-158 GGAGIGGGSNEDGSN
+158 
-173 ITIKGGTMTANGG
+173 TANGG

-196 GADGSDITITGGT
+196 NADGSDITITGGNVT
-209 IIANGGFG
+209 ANGGG
-217 GAGIGGGSSS
+217 HAAGIGGGSSS

-255 GGGDGDEANGLNKES
+255 GGGDGDNANGLNKES

-276 KGSNISISGK
+276 RGSNITISGK
-286 DTIVNAEGG
+286 NTIVKAEGG

-316 STVISNGHDSNNGN
+316 STVISNGHGSDTGN

-370 IGSGNASGWISYPS
+370 IGSGSASGWINYPNI
-384 SFPNWKAEHPN
+384 FPNWKAEHPN

-444 KWGAGIGGGRDGD
+444 KWGAGIGGGRGGD

-512 RYGAG
+512 CYGAG

-522 GGAKD
+522 GGGKD
-527 SVNGEELTPD
+527 DVRGEEIAPD
-537 TSAIDHTAEH
+537 ISGIDSTGQ
-547 GYIDYFD
+547 GYINYYDSD
-554 ADGSLLKRI
+554 NNLL
-563 PHHIVEDPAV
+563 
-573 EPTCTSVGYTAGS
+573 T
-586 HCDLCGE
+586 
-593 VFVAQTELPLKDHT
+593 
-607 PAEGR
+607 R
-612 VNVREATT
+612 VPSA
-620 QEEGYTG
+620 
-627 DIVCAVCGTVLE
+627 
-639 YGQPIPKLPAPD
+639 PAPE
-651 ENSPIDPVVP
+651 ENDSEGNDAEP
-661 AESSGTVQA
+661 ALSASMKQA
-670 PPQLEVQNLLRQ
+670 VSQLEVRGALRQNLMQ
-682 DLIHDETVVQ
+682 DTSIVQ
-692 QSYDESSQT
+692 QDYDADAHV

-735 RHRTSTLDLAALIAL
+735 QHCTSTLDLAELTAL
-750 GGEDVT
+750 GGEDTV
-756 FSLVHTVGIPALFV
+756 FSLVHTAGIPALSV
-770 GGFLHNDLLR
+770 GGALHNELIH

>member
-43 RDQVSYTDEDGKKYD
+43 QDKVSYTDKDGTKYD

-64 GDITITGKSDKNTVS
+64 GDITITGKSDENTVS
-79 IKDADVTFKD
+79 VKDADVTFKD
-89 LEIDKSTSSSVEGDA
+89 LEIDRSASSTAADGA
-104 AVSVSGD
+104 AVSVSGN
-111 SSIELDGKNTIT
+111 SSIELDGKNTIS
-123 SGTKHAGIEKADD
+123 SGMGHAGIEKADD
-136 NGTLT
+136 NRTMT

-146 GVSGSLDANGGF
+146 NVSGSL
-158 GGAGIGGGSNEDGSN
+158 
-173 ITIKGGTMTANGG
+173 TANGG

-196 GADGSDITITGGT
+196 GADGSDITISGGT
-209 IIANGGFG
+209 IIANGSFG

-227 SSGGGNGSDITI
+227 YSGGGNGSDITI

-255 GGGDGDEANGLNKES
+255 GGGDGDAANGLNKES

-276 KGSNISISGK
+276 RGSNITISGK
-286 DTIVNAEGG
+286 NTIVKAEGG

-316 STVISNGHDSNNGN
+316 STVISNGHGSDTGN

-335 GGGGFGA
+335 GGGGVGA

-370 IGSGNASGWISYPS
+370 IGSGKASGWINYPGI
-384 SFPNWKAEHPN
+384 FPNWKAEHPN

-512 RYGAG
+512 CYGAG

-522 GGAKD
+522 GGGKD
-527 SVNGEELTPD
+527 DVRGEEIAPD
-537 TSAIDHTAEH
+537 ISGIDSTGQ
-547 GYIDYFD
+547 GYINYYDSD
-554 ADGSLLKRI
+554 NNLL
-563 PHHIVEDPAV
+563 
-573 EPTCTSVGYTAGS
+573 T
-586 HCDLCGE
+586 
-593 VFVAQTELPLKDHT
+593 
-607 PAEGR
+607 R
-612 VNVREATT
+612 VPSA
-620 QEEGYTG
+620 
-627 DIVCAVCGTVLE
+627 
-639 YGQPIPKLPAPD
+639 PAPE
-651 ENSPIDPVVP
+651 ENDSEGDDAEP
-661 AESSGTVQA
+661 ALSASMKQA
-670 PPQLEVQNLLRQ
+670 VSQLEVRGALRQNLMQ
-682 DLIHDETVVQ
+682 DTSIVQ
-692 QSYDESSQT
+692 QDYDADAHV

-735 RHRTSTLDLAALIAL
+735 QHCTSTLDLAELTAL
-750 GGEDVT
+750 GGEDTV
-756 FSLVHTVGIPALFV
+756 FSLVHTAGIPALSV
-770 GGFLHNDLLR
+770 GGALHNELIH

>member
-43 RDQVSYTDEDGKKYD
+43 QDKVSYTDKDGTKYD

-64 GDITITGKSDKNTVS
+64 GDITITGKSDENTVS
-79 IKDADVTFKD
+79 VKDADVTFKD
-89 LEIDKSTSSSVEGDA
+89 LEIDRSASSTAADGA
-104 AVSVSGD
+104 AVSVSGN
-111 SSIELDGKNTIT
+111 SSIELDGKNTIS
-123 SGTKHAGIEKADD
+123 SGMGHAGIEKADD
-136 NGTLT
+136 NGTMT

-146 GVSGSLDANGGF
+146 NVSGSL
-158 GGAGIGGGSNEDGSN
+158 
-173 ITIKGGTMTANGG
+173 TANGG

-196 GADGSDITITGGT
+196 NADGSDITITGGT

-227 SSGGGNGSDITI
+227 ISGGGNGSDITI

-255 GGGDGDEANGLNKES
+255 GGGDGDNANGLNKKS

-276 KGSNISISGK
+276 RGSNITISGK
-286 DTIVNAEGG
+286 NTIVNAEGG

-316 STVISNGHDSNNGN
+316 STVISNGHDSDNGN

-370 IGSGNASGWISYPS
+370 IGSGNASGLTIYY
-384 SFPNWKAEHPN
+384 PNWKDEHPN

-444 KWGAGIGGGRDGD
+444 KWGAGIGGGRGGD

-512 RYGAG
+512 CYGAG

-522 GGAKD
+522 GGGKD
-527 SVNGEELTPD
+527 DVRGEEIAPD
-537 TSAIDHTAEH
+537 ISGIDSTGQ
-547 GYIDYFD
+547 GYINYYDSD
-554 ADGSLLKRI
+554 NNLL
-563 PHHIVEDPAV
+563 
-573 EPTCTSVGYTAGS
+573 T
-586 HCDLCGE
+586 
-593 VFVAQTELPLKDHT
+593 
-607 PAEGR
+607 R
-612 VNVREATT
+612 VPSA
-620 QEEGYTG
+620 
-627 DIVCAVCGTVLE
+627 
-639 YGQPIPKLPAPD
+639 PAPE
-651 ENSPIDPVVP
+651 ENDSEGDDAEP
-661 AESSGTVQA
+661 ALSASMKQA
-670 PPQLEVQNLLRQ
+670 VSQLEVRGALQQNLMQ
-682 DLIHDETVVQ
+682 DTSIVQ
-692 QSYDESSQT
+692 QDYDADAHV

-735 RHRTSTLDLAALIAL
+735 QHCTSTLDLAELTAL
-750 GGEDVT
+750 GGEDTV
-756 FSLVHTVGIPALFV
+756 FSLVHTAGIPALSV
-770 GGFLHNDLLR
+770 GGALHNELIH

>member
-25 MPAFAKDYH
+25 MPAFAKDYY
-34 IDYGDIKVD
+34 IDYGNIKVD
-43 RDQVSYTDEDGKKYD
+43 QDKVSYTDMDGTTHN

-79 IKDADVTFKD
+79 VKDAGVTFKD
-89 LEIDKSTSSSVEGDA
+89 LEIDRSASSTAADGA
-104 AVSVSGD
+104 AVSVSGN
-111 SSIELDGKNTIT
+111 SSIELDGKNTIS
-123 SGTKHAGIEKADD
+123 SGMGHAGIEKADN
-136 NGTLT
+136 NGKMT

-146 GVSGSLDANGGF
+146 NVSGSL
-158 GGAGIGGGSNEDGSN
+158 
-173 ITIKGGTMTANGG
+173 TANGG

-196 GADGSDITITGGT
+196 NADGSDITITGGT

-255 GGGDGDEANGLNKES
+255 GGGDGDNANGFNKKS

-276 KGSNISISGK
+276 RGSNITISGK
-286 DTIVNAEGG
+286 NTIVNAEGG

-316 STVISNGHDSNNGN
+316 STVISNGHDSDNGN

-342 GGGAGGGISNITI
+342 GGGAGGGASNITI
-355 KDADVTAGADAGGAG
+355 TDANVTAGADSGGAG
-370 IGSGNASGWISYPS
+370 IGSGNASGWIRYPS

-522 GGAKD
+522 GGGKD
-527 SVNGEELTPD
+527 DVRGEEIAPD
-537 TSAIDHTAEH
+537 ISGIDSTGQ
-547 GYIDYFD
+547 GYINYYDSD
-554 ADGSLLKRI
+554 NNLL
-563 PHHIVEDPAV
+563 
-573 EPTCTSVGYTAGS
+573 T
-586 HCDLCGE
+586 
-593 VFVAQTELPLKDHT
+593 
-607 PAEGR
+607 R
-612 VNVREATT
+612 VPSA
-620 QEEGYTG
+620 
-627 DIVCAVCGTVLE
+627 
-639 YGQPIPKLPAPD
+639 PAPE
-651 ENSPIDPVVP
+651 ENDSEGDDAEP
-661 AESSGTVQA
+661 ALSASMKQA
-670 PPQLEVQNLLRQ
+670 VSQLEVRGALRQNLMQ
-682 DLIHDETVVQ
+682 DTSIVQ
-692 QSYDESSQT
+692 QDYDADAHV

-735 RHRTSTLDLAALIAL
+735 QHCTSTLDLAELTAL
-750 GGEDVT
+750 GGEDTV
-756 FSLVHTVGIPALFV
+756 FSLVHTAGIPALSV
-770 GGFLHNDLLR
+770 GGALHNELIH